1 MKKVIW
7 KIVVLLCLISF
18 SLYGVQWND
27 LKDGESAEK
36 NLDGNGKVTT
46 VNKLKLGKNSHL
58 KVKGKNTKGIVIKGG
73 LSAEVNIG
81 EGATLDV
88 DIENSTKDEAGISLE
103 STFKGFIIQKNGN
116 LKLKKQFNGTINS
129 GDIFKQFLDR
139 KGEGT
144 LLRGISVI
152 KTFSTEGST
161 RIESAGTG
169 IGFDRKTPQGKG
181 FIEFK
186 KGSKTFVKAG
196 FAGVFARYNSVTFE
210 EGSDTTLIGGAYGIM
225 VNKGTIKKGAK
236 VTLMG
241 NYGTGKFEVKEHD
254 FLKFES
260 GSELNILA
268 NDSALY
274 GIRLKGKTK
283 LIAKGYNVL
292 RQIDTYADGEHS
304 LDTVTFERGSILDG
318 NIDRSWNSQILLEE
332 GTKLFVPNK
341 IQANLEIKGDLYV
354 GPRSAYEGKQLTYK
368 EAVED
373 ADTVAGA
380 TAIFMGK
387 QAQRARKGE
396 FSYRGLYNEF
406 SPDEY
411 YTLEYNR
418 DNHYNYISTLNLNN
432 GKIHLRLGNK
442 DKFGRINDK
451 IIFSKNTII
460 NGKGELV
467 FHKRNSSQVTKNTV
481 FNILEEEGPK
491 DINGIQGYYLEKL
504 PLKIPDVSFGKLV
517 FTTKVQKLNGKYVV
531 SLVFKGIE
539 AENFLLAKGKT
550 KTLNKKEESS
560 LEDAILSA
568 KEVTLEENSTLN
580 IKGDT
585 NGLFAKNKVTIEEEA
600 NLNIETKKDNKIG
613 LKLGENLETFGNIN
627 IKNTGTGI
635 LADNATSILQF
646 ENGSK
651 TIVNA
656 KDVAVNA
663 QKGTSEFKGGSNVE
677 LTSNKYALVS
687 KKAVFEKSSTVKLNG
702 EYGIGTLSETDSSDI
717 TFKPQSEVNI
727 NSSNSGI
734 YNVNV
739 GGSGKVSI
747 KAPNILKQVRTV
759 NQSLKFESGSVLEGN
774 IEKSWNAN
782 LILDKGSKMF
792 VNNKIEANMDIKGD
806 LFVGTSKFYEKRD
819 SFDNYNTIYYNK
831 DSNGHETKVNF
842 DNSKIHLR
850 IGGADKTGATNDKIF
865 FSKNT
870 NINGKGELVFHK
882 RNSSQVTKNTIFK
895 ILEEE
900 VKNINGTQGYYLEK
914 FPLSFTNDIAFGQLV
929 FTTKVQKLNGKYIV
943 SLVFKGIEAD
953 NFLLA
958 KGETKTLN
966 KKKEGSLEDAI
977 LSAKEVTIEE
987 KSTLNIKGDT
997 NGLFAKNKVTI
1008 EEEAN
1013 LNIETENKIALKLG
1027 ENLETFGN
1035 INIKNAG
1042 IGILADNTTSVLQF
1056 ENGSKTIVN
1065 AKDVAIN
1072 AQKGTSEFKGGSNV
1086 ELTSNKYALVSKKA
1100 VFEKSSTVKLNGE
1113 YGIGT
1118 LSETDSSDITFKPQS
1133 EVNINSSNSGIYNV
1147 NVGGSGK
1154 VSIKAPNILK
1164 QVRTVNQSLKFESGS
1179 VLEGNIEKSWNANLI
1194 LDKGSK
1200 MFVNNKIEANMDIK
1214 GDLFVGTRNSYE
1226 KEESKNSMQTLS
1238 TMSTFSSSDKYNTV
1252 HYNKDSNGH
1261 KTKVNLD
1268 NANIH
1273 LRINGEQSESNDKIV
1288 FSKDTEITGKGE
1300 ITLHPENVSKVKRNM
1315 TYSLLEEEGKDVG
1328 GNKVYNLEK
1337 TSLTLKTVEF
1347 GPLVYGRKDKK
1358 VNGKYMVTLEDTGEL
1373 SQAAKNS
1380 LTNSRDSYKY
1390 NQEEL
1395 KAISDK
1401 IFENHNL
1408 ELKNNFWLLVS
1419 KENLKNKDSVIKLN
1433 QNTKYAGYDYTFN
1446 TGVSLGFFAGQS
1458 TGRYKNIGQ
1467 GIYLKKD
1474 LKPFYL
1480 GTVYKHTKS
1489 KDKNND
1495 KKLHSNDFSFVVGYN
1510 KDISEKTFLDSNIK
1524 LTRGYISDYKY
1535 TAENDLSTK
1544 NEKTDYWNG
1553 EIDAKLGYKFK
1564 YGNAFLKAGLD
1575 KDLKGNQK
1583 VIWNE
1588 NIDEEIKYDDLSKN
1602 IGIGMEYKI
1611 KQHSFNIELSRKYSK
1626 HYRANTK
1633 ISIGYSY
1640 KF

>member
-7 KIVVLLCLISF
+7 KIVVLLCLTSF

-27 LKDGESAEK
+27 LKDGETAEK
-36 NLDGNGKVTT
+36 ILDENGKETKVDKI
-46 VNKLKLGKNSHL
+46 VLGKNSHL
-58 KVKGKNTKGIVIKGG
+58 KVKGKNTKGIVIKYGIR
-73 LSAEVNIG
+73 SKVDIG

-88 DIENSTKDEAGISLE
+88 DIESSIKEATGIASESYKD
-103 STFKGFIIQKNGN
+103 FIVQKNGN
-116 LKLKKQFNGTINS
+116 LKVKNHFIGTINS
-129 GDIFKQFLDR
+129 GDIFKQFLDN
-139 KGEGT
+139 KKENSV
-144 LLRGISVI
+144 LKGISVL
-152 KTFSTEGST
+152 KRFSTEGNT
-161 RIESAGTG
+161 RIESSGTG
-169 IGFDRKTPQGKG
+169 IGFDKKTSKETGL
-181 FIEFK
+181 IEFK

-225 VNKGTIKKGAK
+225 VNKGTIKKGSK

-304 LDTVTFERGSILDG
+304 LDTVTFEKGSILDG
-318 NIDRSWNSQILLEE
+318 NIDRSWNSQFLLEE

-354 GPRSAYEGKQLTYK
+354 GPRAAYEGKQLTYK

-380 TAIFMGK
+380 TALFMGK

-396 FSYRGLYNEF
+396 FTYRGLYSDF
-406 SPDEY
+406 AADEY
-411 YTLEYNR
+411 YTLDYNKHNYS
-418 DNHYNYISTLNLNN
+418 DNNHNSTLNLNN
-432 GKIHLRLGNK
+432 GKIHLRLGTP
-442 DKFGRINDK
+442 DRLGRINDK
-451 IIFSKNTII
+451 IIFSKNTVI

-481 FNILEEEGPK
+481 FKILEEEGLK
-491 DINGIQGYYLEKL
+491 NINGTQGYYLEKL
-504 PLKIPDVSFGKLV
+504 PLKIPDVSFGQLV
-517 FTTKVQKLNGKYVV
+517 FTTKVQKLNGRYVV

-539 AENFLLAKGKT
+539 ADNFLLAKGET
-550 KTLNKKEESS
+550 KTLNKKKEGS

-568 KEVTLEENSTLN
+568 KEVTIEEKSTLN

-585 NGLFAKNKVTIEEEA
+585 NGLFAKNKVTVEEKA
-600 NLNIETKKDNKIG
+600 NLNIETENKIA

-627 IKNTGTGI
+627 IKNAGTGI
-635 LADNATSILQF
+635 LADNTASVLQF

-656 KDVAVNA
+656 KDVAINA

-687 KKAVFEKSSTVKLNG
+687 KKAVFEKGSTVKLNA

-792 VNNKIEANMDIKGD
+792 VNNKIEANI
-806 LFVGTSKFYEKRD
+806 
-819 SFDNYNTIYYNK
+819 
-831 DSNGHETKVNF
+831 
-842 DNSKIHLR
+842 
-850 IGGADKTGATNDKIF
+850 
-865 FSKNT
+865 
-870 NINGKGELVFHK
+870 
-882 RNSSQVTKNTIFK
+882 
-895 ILEEE
+895 
-900 VKNINGTQGYYLEK
+900 
-914 FPLSFTNDIAFGQLV
+914 
-929 FTTKVQKLNGKYIV
+929 
-943 SLVFKGIEAD
+943 
-953 NFLLA
+953 
-958 KGETKTLN
+958 
-966 KKKEGSLEDAI
+966 
-977 LSAKEVTIEE
+977 
-987 KSTLNIKGDT
+987 
-997 NGLFAKNKVTI
+997 
-1008 EEEAN
+1008 
-1013 LNIETENKIALKLG
+1013 
-1027 ENLETFGN
+1027 
-1035 INIKNAG
+1035 
-1042 IGILADNTTSVLQF
+1042 
-1056 ENGSKTIVN
+1056 
-1065 AKDVAIN
+1065 
-1072 AQKGTSEFKGGSNV
+1072 
-1086 ELTSNKYALVSKKA
+1086 
-1100 VFEKSSTVKLNGE
+1100 
-1113 YGIGT
+1113 
-1118 LSETDSSDITFKPQS
+1118 
-1133 EVNINSSNSGIYNV
+1133 
-1147 NVGGSGK
+1147 
-1154 VSIKAPNILK
+1154 
-1164 QVRTVNQSLKFESGS
+1164 
-1179 VLEGNIEKSWNANLI
+1179 
-1194 LDKGSK
+1194 
-1200 MFVNNKIEANMDIK
+1200 DIK

-1238 TMSTFSSSDKYNTV
+1238 TMSTFSSSDKYYTV

-1358 VNGKYMVTLEDTGEL
+1358 VNGKYIVTLEDTGEL
-1373 SQAAKNS
+1373 SQAAKNT
-1380 LTNSRDSYKY
+1380 LANSRDSYKY

-1535 TAENDLSTK
+1535 TAENDLNTR
-1544 NEKTDYWNG
+1544 NEKTNYWNG
-1553 EIDAKLGYKFK
+1553 EINAKLGYKFK
-1564 YGNAFLKAGLD
+1564 YGDAFLKAGLD

-1602 IGIGMEYKI
+1602 IGIGIEYKM

-1633 ISIGYSY
+1633 ISFGYSY

>member
-1 MKKVIW
+1 MKKIFW
-7 KIVVLLCLISF
+7 KFFVLLCLTSF

-36 NLDGNGKVTT
+36 TLDGNGKVTT
-46 VNKLKLGKNSHL
+46 VNKLRLGKNSHL

-103 STFKGFIIQKNGN
+103 STFKGFTIQKNGN

-144 LLRGISVI
+144 LLRGVSVI

-181 FIEFK
+181 LIEFK

-341 IQANLEIKGDLYV
+341 IQANLEIKGDLFV
-354 GPRSAYEGKQLTYK
+354 GPRSAYEGKQKTYK

-373 ADTVAGA
+373 VDTVAGA

-387 QAQRARKGE
+387 QAQKARKGE

-418 DNHYNYISTLNLNN
+418 DNHYNYKSTLNLNN
-432 GKIHLRLGNK
+432 GKINLRLGDK
-442 DKFGRINDK
+442 DRFGRINDK

-460 NGKGELV
+460 KGKGELV

-491 DINGIQGYYLEKL
+491 DINGTQGYYLEKL

-517 FTTKVQKLNGKYVV
+517 FTTKVKKLNGKYVV

-539 AENFLLAKGKT
+539 ADNFLLAKGET
-550 KTLNKKEESS
+550 KTLDKKKEDS

-568 KEVTLEENSTLN
+568 KEVTVEEKSTLN

-585 NGLFAKNKVTIEEEA
+585 NGLFAKNKVTVEEEA

-627 IKNTGTGI
+627 IKNAGTGI
-635 LADNATSILQF
+635 LADNTSSVLQF

-677 LTSNKYALVS
+677 LTSNKYALVA
-687 KKAVFEKSSTVKLNG
+687 KKAVFEKGSTVKLNG

-717 TFKPQSEVNI
+717 TFKSQSEVNI

-739 GGSGKVSI
+739 GGSGKISI
-747 KAPNILKQVRTV
+747 KAPNV
-759 NQSLKFESGSVLEGN
+759 
-774 IEKSWNAN
+774 
-782 LILDKGSKMF
+782 
-792 VNNKIEANMDIKGD
+792 
-806 LFVGTSKFYEKRD
+806 
-819 SFDNYNTIYYNK
+819 
-831 DSNGHETKVNF
+831 
-842 DNSKIHLR
+842 
-850 IGGADKTGATNDKIF
+850 
-865 FSKNT
+865 
-870 NINGKGELVFHK
+870 
-882 RNSSQVTKNTIFK
+882 
-895 ILEEE
+895 
-900 VKNINGTQGYYLEK
+900 
-914 FPLSFTNDIAFGQLV
+914 
-929 FTTKVQKLNGKYIV
+929 
-943 SLVFKGIEAD
+943 
-953 NFLLA
+953 
-958 KGETKTLN
+958 
-966 KKKEGSLEDAI
+966 
-977 LSAKEVTIEE
+977 
-987 KSTLNIKGDT
+987 
-997 NGLFAKNKVTI
+997 
-1008 EEEAN
+1008 
-1013 LNIETENKIALKLG
+1013 
-1027 ENLETFGN
+1027 
-1035 INIKNAG
+1035 
-1042 IGILADNTTSVLQF
+1042 
-1056 ENGSKTIVN
+1056 
-1065 AKDVAIN
+1065 
-1072 AQKGTSEFKGGSNV
+1072 
-1086 ELTSNKYALVSKKA
+1086 
-1100 VFEKSSTVKLNGE
+1100 
-1113 YGIGT
+1113 
-1118 LSETDSSDITFKPQS
+1118 
-1133 EVNINSSNSGIYNV
+1133 
-1147 NVGGSGK
+1147 
-1154 VSIKAPNILK
+1154 LK

-1226 KEESKNSMQTLS
+1226 KEEGKRTIQTLS
-1238 TMSTFSSSDKYNTV
+1238 AISASSPSDKYYTV
-1252 HYNKDSNGH
+1252 HYNKDSNGN

-1273 LRINGEQSESNDKIV
+1273 LRINGAQSENNDKMV
-1288 FSKDTEITGKGE
+1288 FSKDTEIRGKGE
-1300 ITLHPENVSKVKRNM
+1300 ITLHPQNVSKVKRNM
-1315 TYSLLEEEGKDVG
+1315 SFTLLEEEGKDVG
-1328 GNKVYNLEK
+1328 GNKVYDLEK
-1337 TSLTLKTVEF
+1337 LPLTLKKVEI
-1347 GPLVYGRKDKK
+1347 GALVFGRKDKK
-1358 VNGKYMVTLEDTGEL
+1358 LNGRYIVTLADTGEL
-1373 SQAAKNS
+1373 SQAAKNT
-1380 LTNSRDSYKY
+1380 LADSRDSYKY

-1395 KAISDK
+1395 KAVSDK

-1419 KENLKNKDSVIKLN
+1419 KENLKNKDSVTKLN

-1446 TGVSLGFFAGQS
+1446 TGVSLGFFVGES
-1458 TGRYKNIGQ
+1458 TGKHKNIAQ

-1480 GTVYKHTKS
+1480 GAIYKHTNS
-1489 KDKNND
+1489 KDKKND
-1495 KKLHSNDFSFVVGYN
+1495 KKFYSNDFSFIAGYN
-1510 KDISEKTFLDSNIK
+1510 KELGEKVFVDSNVK
-1524 LTRGYISDYKY
+1524 LTRGYTSSYDYI
-1535 TAENDLSTK
+1535 AENNLNTK
-1544 NEKTDYWNG
+1544 NEKANYLNG
-1553 EIDAKLGYKFK
+1553 EVNTKLGYKFK
-1564 YGNAFLKAGLD
+1564 HGNAFLKAGLD

-1583 VIWNE
+1583 VVWNE
-1588 NIDEEIKYDDLSKN
+1588 NIDEKIKYDDFSKN
-1602 IGIGMEYKI
+1602 IGLGMEYKLGN
-1611 KQHSFNIELSRKYSK
+1611 HSFNLELSKKYSK
-1626 HYRANTK
+1626 HYRKNTK
-1633 ISIGYSY
+1633 ITFGYSY

>member
-27 LKDGESAEK
+27 LKDGENAEK
-36 NLDGNGKVTT
+36 TLDGNGKETKVDKI
-46 VNKLKLGKNSHL
+46 VLGKNSHL
-58 KVKGKNTKGIVIKGG
+58 KVKGKNTKGVVIKYGIH
-73 LSAEVNIG
+73 SKVDIG

-88 DIENSTKDEAGISLE
+88 DIESSIKEATGIASESYKD
-103 STFKGFIIQKNGN
+103 FVVQKNGN
-116 LKLKKQFNGTINS
+116 LKVKNHFIGTINS
-129 GDIFKQFLDR
+129 GDIFKQFLDN
-139 KGEGT
+139 KKENSV
-144 LLRGISVI
+144 LKGISVL
-152 KTFSTEGST
+152 KRFSTEGNT
-161 RIESAGTG
+161 RIESSGTG
-169 IGFDRKTPQGKG
+169 IGFDKKTSKETGL
-181 FIEFK
+181 IEFK

-304 LDTVTFERGSILDG
+304 LDTVTFEKGSILDG
-318 NIDRSWNSQILLEE
+318 NIDRSWNSQFLLEE
-332 GTKLFVPNK
+332 GTKLFVPEK

-380 TAIFMGK
+380 TALFIGK

-396 FSYRGLYNEF
+396 ISYRKLHEDF
-406 SPDEY
+406 SSDEY
-411 YTLEYNR
+411 YTLNYNE
-418 DNHYNYISTLNLNN
+418 NNYNYKSTLNLNN

-467 FHKRNSSQVTKNTV
+467 FHKRNSSQVTKNTI
-481 FNILEEEGPK
+481 FKILEEEIK
-491 DINGIQGYYLEKL
+491 NINGTQGYYLEKL

-539 AENFLLAKGKT
+539 AENFLLAKGET

-585 NGLFAKNKVTIEEEA
+585 NGLFAKNKVTVEEEA
-600 NLNIETKKDNKIG
+600 NLNIETKKDNRIG

-627 IKNTGTGI
+627 IKNAGTGI
-635 LADNATSILQF
+635 LADSTTSVLQF

-677 LTSNKYALVS
+677 LTSNKYALVA
-687 KKAVFEKSSTVKLNG
+687 KKAVFEKGSTVKLNA
-702 EYGIGTLSETDSSDI
+702 EYGIGTLSEIDSSDI

-727 NSSNSGI
+727 NSSNSGL
-734 YNVNV
+734 YDVNV

-747 KAPNILKQVRTV
+747 KAPSVLKQVRTV
-759 NQSLKFESGSVLEGN
+759 NQSLKFENGSILEGN

-782 LILDKGSKMF
+782 LILDKGSRMF

-865 FSKNT
+865 FSRNT
-870 NINGKGELVFHK
+870 TINGKGELVFHK

-900 VKNINGTQGYYLEK
+900 IKNINGTQGYYLEK
-914 FPLSFTNDIAFGQLV
+914 LPLKIPDVSFGKLV
-929 FTTKVQKLNGKYIV
+929 FTTKVQKLNGKYVV
-943 SLVFKGIEAD
+943 SLVFKGIEAE

-987 KSTLNIKGDT
+987 NSTLNIKGDT
-997 NGLFAKNKVTI
+997 NGLFAKNKVTV
-1008 EEEAN
+1008 EEKAN

-1042 IGILADNTTSVLQF
+1042 TGILADNTTSVLQF

-1072 AQKGTSEFKGGSNV
+1072 TQKGTSEFKGGSNV
-1086 ELTSNKYALVSKKA
+1086 ELTSNKYALVAKKA
-1100 VFEKSSTVKLNGE
+1100 VFEKGSIVKLNGE

-1118 LSETDSSDITFKPQS
+1118 LSETDNSDVTFNSQS

-1154 VSIKAPNILK
+1154 VSIKAPNVLK
-1164 QVRTVNQSLKFESGS
+1164 QVRTVNQSLKFENGS

-1194 LDKGSK
+1194 LDKGSR

-1238 TMSTFSSSDKYNTV
+1238 TMSTFSSSDKYYTV

-1268 NANIH
+1268 NTNIH

-1315 TYSLLEEEGKDVG
+1315 TYSLLEEEGKNVG

-1358 VNGKYMVTLEDTGEL
+1358 VNGKYIVTLEDTGEL

-1401 IFENHNL
+1401 IFENHNS

-1419 KENLKNKDSVIKLN
+1419 KENLKNKDSVTKLN
-1433 QNTKYAGYDYTFN
+1433 QNTRYAGYDHTFN
-1446 TGVSLGFFAGQS
+1446 TGISLGFFAGQS

-1510 KDISEKTFLDSNIK
+1510 QDISEKTFLDSNIK

-1553 EIDAKLGYKFK
+1553 EINAKLGYKFK
-1564 YGNAFLKAGLD
+1564 YGNAFLKVGLD

>member
-7 KIVVLLCLISF
+7 KIVLLLCLTSF

-27 LKDGESAEK
+27 LKDGETAEK
-36 NLDGNGKVTT
+36 ILDENRKETKITKIV
-46 VNKLKLGKNSHL
+46 LGKNSHL
-58 KVKGKNTKGIVIKGG
+58 KVKGKNTKGVLVKG
-73 LSAEVNIG
+73 SYFQSKVNIG
-81 EGATLDV
+81 EGATLDI
-88 DIENSTKDEAGISLE
+88 DIESSDKDSSGISFAE
-103 STFKGFIIQKNGN
+103 KRDFIIEKNGKLNVKN
-116 LKLKKQFNGTINS
+116 LFNGTINS
-129 GDIFKQFLDR
+129 GDILRQFHSSKEG
-139 KGEGT
+139 KGI
-144 LLRGISVI
+144 LVRGVTVA
-152 KTFSTEGST
+152 KKFTTEGNT
-161 RIESAGTG
+161 RIESSGAG
-169 IGFDRKTPQGKG
+169 IGFDKTTSNGQGE
-181 FIEFK
+181 IEFK
-186 KGSKTFVKAG
+186 KGSKTFVKG
-196 FAGVFARYNSVTFE
+196 GIAGVFARYNNVTFE
-210 EGSDTTLIGGAYGIM
+210 EGSDTTLIGGAYGLM
-225 VNKGTIKKGAK
+225 ANKGTIKKGAK

-254 FLKFES
+254 RLTFES

-268 NDSALY
+268 NNSALY
-274 GIRLKGKTK
+274 GIRLVGKTK

-304 LDTVTFERGSILDG
+304 LNTVTFEKGSILDG
-318 NIDRSWNSQILLEE
+318 NIDRSWNSQFLLEE
-332 GTKLFVPNK
+332 GTKLFVPEK

-354 GPRSAYEGKQLTYK
+354 GPRSAYEGKQKTYK
-368 EAVED
+368 ETVEKSSD
-373 ADTVAGA
+373 IDTVVGA

-396 FSYRGLYNEF
+396 IRYGKTYDDFSAN
-406 SPDEY
+406 EY
-411 YTLEYNR
+411 YTLKYNE
-418 DNHYNYISTLNLNN
+418 NSYNYKSTLNLNN
-432 GKIHLRLGNK
+432 GKIHLRLGTP
-442 DKFGRINDK
+442 DRLGRINDK
-451 IIFSKNTII
+451 IIFSKNTVI

-481 FNILEEEGPK
+481 FKILEEEGLK
-491 DINGIQGYYLEKL
+491 NINGTQGYYLEKL
-504 PLKIPDVSFGKLV
+504 PLKIPDVSFGQLV
-517 FTTKVQKLNGKYVV
+517 FTTKVQKLNGRYVV

-539 AENFLLAKGKT
+539 ADNFLLAKGET
-550 KTLNKKEESS
+550 KTLNKKKEGS

-568 KEVTLEENSTLN
+568 KEVTIEEKSTLN

-585 NGLFAKNKVTIEEEA
+585 NGLFAKNKVTVEEKA
-600 NLNIETKKDNKIG
+600 NLNIETENKIA

-627 IKNTGTGI
+627 IKNAGTGI
-635 LADNATSILQF
+635 LADNTTSVLQF

-656 KDVAVNA
+656 KDVAINA

-677 LTSNKYALVS
+677 LTSNKYALVA
-687 KKAVFEKSSTVKLNG
+687 KKAVFEKGSTVKLNA
-702 EYGIGTLSETDSSDI
+702 EYGIGTLAETDSSDV
-717 TFKPQSEVNI
+717 TFNSQSEVNI

-782 LILDKGSKMF
+782 LILDK
-792 VNNKIEANMDIKGD
+792 D
-806 LFVGTSKFYEKRD
+806 
-819 SFDNYNTIYYNK
+819 
-831 DSNGHETKVNF
+831 
-842 DNSKIHLR
+842 
-850 IGGADKTGATNDKIF
+850 
-865 FSKNT
+865 
-870 NINGKGELVFHK
+870 
-882 RNSSQVTKNTIFK
+882 
-895 ILEEE
+895 
-900 VKNINGTQGYYLEK
+900 
-914 FPLSFTNDIAFGQLV
+914 
-929 FTTKVQKLNGKYIV
+929 
-943 SLVFKGIEAD
+943 
-953 NFLLA
+953 
-958 KGETKTLN
+958 
-966 KKKEGSLEDAI
+966 
-977 LSAKEVTIEE
+977 
-987 KSTLNIKGDT
+987 
-997 NGLFAKNKVTI
+997 
-1008 EEEAN
+1008 
-1013 LNIETENKIALKLG
+1013 
-1027 ENLETFGN
+1027 
-1035 INIKNAG
+1035 
-1042 IGILADNTTSVLQF
+1042 
-1056 ENGSKTIVN
+1056 
-1065 AKDVAIN
+1065 
-1072 AQKGTSEFKGGSNV
+1072 
-1086 ELTSNKYALVSKKA
+1086 
-1100 VFEKSSTVKLNGE
+1100 
-1113 YGIGT
+1113 
-1118 LSETDSSDITFKPQS
+1118 
-1133 EVNINSSNSGIYNV
+1133 
-1147 NVGGSGK
+1147 
-1154 VSIKAPNILK
+1154 
-1164 QVRTVNQSLKFESGS
+1164 
-1179 VLEGNIEKSWNANLI
+1179 
-1194 LDKGSK
+1194 SK

-1238 TMSTFSSSDKYNTV
+1238 TMSTFSSSNKYNTV

-1300 ITLHPENVSKVKRNM
+1300 ITLHPENVSKVRRNM
-1315 TYSLLEEEGKDVG
+1315 TYSLLEEEGKNVG

-1358 VNGKYMVTLEDTGEL
+1358 VNGKYIVTLEDTGEL
-1373 SQAAKNS
+1373 SQAAKNT

-1446 TGVSLGFFAGQS
+1446 TGISLGFFAGQS

>member
-7 KIVVLLCLISF
+7 KIVLLLCLTSF

-27 LKDGESAEK
+27 LKDGETAEK
-36 NLDGNGKVTT
+36 ILDENRKETKITKIV
-46 VNKLKLGKNSHL
+46 LGKNSHL
-58 KVKGKNTKGIVIKGG
+58 KVKGKNTKGVLVKG
-73 LSAEVNIG
+73 SYFQSKVNIG
-81 EGATLDV
+81 EGATLDI
-88 DIENSTKDEAGISLE
+88 DIESSDKDSSGISFAE
-103 STFKGFIIQKNGN
+103 KRDFIIEKNGKLNVKN
-116 LKLKKQFNGTINS
+116 LFNGTINS
-129 GDIFKQFLDR
+129 GDILRQFHSSKEG
-139 KGEGT
+139 KGI
-144 LLRGISVI
+144 LVRGVTVA
-152 KTFSTEGST
+152 KKFTTEGNT
-161 RIESAGTG
+161 RIESSGAG
-169 IGFDRKTPQGKG
+169 IGFDKTTSNGQGE
-181 FIEFK
+181 IEFK
-186 KGSKTFVKAG
+186 KGSKTFVKG
-196 FAGVFARYNSVTFE
+196 GIAGVFARYNNVTFE
-210 EGSDTTLIGGAYGIM
+210 EGSDTTLIGGAYGLM
-225 VNKGTIKKGAK
+225 ANKGTIKKGAK

-254 FLKFES
+254 RLTFES

-268 NDSALY
+268 NNSALY
-274 GIRLKGKTK
+274 GIRLVGKTK

-304 LDTVTFERGSILDG
+304 LNTVTFEKGSILDG
-318 NIDRSWNSQILLEE
+318 NIDRSWNSQFLLEE
-332 GTKLFVPNK
+332 GTKLFVPEK
-341 IQANLEIKGDLYV
+341 IQANLEIKGNLYV
-354 GPRSAYEGKQLTYK
+354 GPRSAYEGKQKTYK
-368 EAVED
+368 EAVEKSSD
-373 ADTVAGA
+373 VDTVVGA

-396 FSYRGLYNEF
+396 IRYGETHNDF

-411 YTLEYNR
+411 YTLKYNE
-418 DNHYNYISTLNLNN
+418 NSYNYKSTLNLNN
-432 GKIHLRLGNK
+432 GKINLRLGNP
-442 DKFGRINDK
+442 DRLGRINDK

-460 NGKGELV
+460 KGKGELV
-467 FHKRNSSQVTKNTV
+467 FHKRNSSQVTKETV
-481 FNILEEEGPK
+481 FDILTEEIK
-491 DINGIQGYYLEKL
+491 NINGTQGYYLEKL
-504 PLKIPDVSFGKLV
+504 PLKIPDVSFGRLV
-517 FTTKVQKLNGKYVV
+517 FTTKVKKLNGRYVV

-539 AENFLLAKGKT
+539 ADNFLLAKGET
-550 KTLNKKEESS
+550 KTLDKKKEGS

-568 KEVTLEENSTLN
+568 KEVTVEEKSTLN

-585 NGLFAKNKVTIEEEA
+585 NGLFAKNKVTVEEKA
-600 NLNIETKKDNKIG
+600 NLNIETENKIA

-627 IKNTGTGI
+627 IKNAGTGI
-635 LADNATSILQF
+635 LADNTTSVLQF

-677 LTSNKYALVS
+677 LTSNKYALVA
-687 KKAVFEKSSTVKLNG
+687 KKAVFEKGSTVKLNG

-717 TFKPQSEVNI
+717 TFKSQSEVNI

-739 GGSGKVSI
+739 GGSGKISI
-747 KAPNILKQVRTV
+747 KSPNVLKQVRTV
-759 NQSLKFESGSVLEGN
+759 NQSLKFE
-774 IEKSWNAN
+774 
-782 LILDKGSKMF
+782 
-792 VNNKIEANMDIKGD
+792 
-806 LFVGTSKFYEKRD
+806 
-819 SFDNYNTIYYNK
+819 
-831 DSNGHETKVNF
+831 
-842 DNSKIHLR
+842 
-850 IGGADKTGATNDKIF
+850 
-865 FSKNT
+865 
-870 NINGKGELVFHK
+870 
-882 RNSSQVTKNTIFK
+882 
-895 ILEEE
+895 
-900 VKNINGTQGYYLEK
+900 
-914 FPLSFTNDIAFGQLV
+914 
-929 FTTKVQKLNGKYIV
+929 
-943 SLVFKGIEAD
+943 
-953 NFLLA
+953 
-958 KGETKTLN
+958 
-966 KKKEGSLEDAI
+966 
-977 LSAKEVTIEE
+977 
-987 KSTLNIKGDT
+987 
-997 NGLFAKNKVTI
+997 
-1008 EEEAN
+1008 
-1013 LNIETENKIALKLG
+1013 
-1027 ENLETFGN
+1027 
-1035 INIKNAG
+1035 
-1042 IGILADNTTSVLQF
+1042 
-1056 ENGSKTIVN
+1056 NGSI
-1065 AKDVAIN
+1065 
-1072 AQKGTSEFKGGSNV
+1072 
-1086 ELTSNKYALVSKKA
+1086 
-1100 VFEKSSTVKLNGE
+1100 
-1113 YGIGT
+1113 
-1118 LSETDSSDITFKPQS
+1118 
-1133 EVNINSSNSGIYNV
+1133 
-1147 NVGGSGK
+1147 
-1154 VSIKAPNILK
+1154 
-1164 QVRTVNQSLKFESGS
+1164 
-1179 VLEGNIEKSWNANLI
+1179 LEGNIEKSWNANLI

-1238 TMSTFSSSDKYNTV
+1238 TMSTFSSSNKYNTV

-1300 ITLHPENVSKVKRNM
+1300 ITLHPENVSKVRRNM

-1358 VNGKYMVTLEDTGEL
+1358 VNGKYIVTLEDTGEL
-1373 SQAAKNS
+1373 SQAAKNT

-1446 TGVSLGFFAGQS
+1446 TGISLGFFAGQS

>member
-1 MKKVIW
+1 MKKIIW
-7 KIVVLLCLISF
+7 KIVVLLCLTSF

-27 LKDGESAEK
+27 LKDGETAEK
-36 NLDGNGKVTT
+36 ILNENRKETKITKIV
-46 VNKLKLGKNSHL
+46 LGKNSHL
-58 KVKGKNTKGIVIKGG
+58 KVKGKNTKGVLVKG
-73 LSAEVNIG
+73 SYFQSKVNIG
-81 EGATLDV
+81 EGATLDI
-88 DIENSTKDEAGISLE
+88 DIESSDKDSSGISFAE
-103 STFKGFIIQKNGN
+103 KRDFIIEKNGKLNVKN
-116 LKLKKQFNGTINS
+116 LFNGTINS
-129 GDIFKQFLDR
+129 GDILRQFHSSKEG
-139 KGEGT
+139 KGI
-144 LLRGISVI
+144 LVRGVTVA
-152 KTFSTEGST
+152 KKFTTEGNT
-161 RIESAGTG
+161 RIESSGAG
-169 IGFDRKTPQGKG
+169 IGFDKTTSNGQGE
-181 FIEFK
+181 IEFK
-186 KGSKTFVKAG
+186 KGSKTFVKG
-196 FAGVFARYNSVTFE
+196 GIAGVFARYNNVTFE
-210 EGSDTTLIGGAYGIM
+210 EGSDTTLIGGAYGLM
-225 VNKGTIKKGAK
+225 ANKGTIKKGAK

-254 FLKFES
+254 RLTFES

-268 NDSALY
+268 NNSALY
-274 GIRLKGKTK
+274 GIRLVGKTK

-304 LDTVTFERGSILDG
+304 LNTVTFEKGSILDG
-318 NIDRSWNSQILLEE
+318 NIDRSWNSQFLLEE
-332 GTKLFVPNK
+332 GTKLFVPEK

-354 GPRSAYEGKQLTYK
+354 GPRSAYEGKQKTYK
-368 EAVED
+368 ETVEKSSD
-373 ADTVAGA
+373 IDTVVGA

-396 FSYRGLYNEF
+396 IRYGKTYDDFSAN
-406 SPDEY
+406 EY
-411 YTLEYNR
+411 YTLKYNE
-418 DNHYNYISTLNLNN
+418 NSYNYKSTLNLNN
-432 GKIHLRLGNK
+432 GKIHLRLGTP
-442 DKFGRINDK
+442 DRLGRINDK
-451 IIFSKNTII
+451 IIFSKNTVI

-481 FNILEEEGPK
+481 FKILEEEGLK
-491 DINGIQGYYLEKL
+491 NINGTQGYYLEKL
-504 PLKIPDVSFGKLV
+504 PLKIPDVSFG
-517 FTTKVQKLNGKYVV
+517 
-531 SLVFKGIE
+531 
-539 AENFLLAKGKT
+539 
-550 KTLNKKEESS
+550 
-560 LEDAILSA
+560 
-568 KEVTLEENSTLN
+568 
-580 IKGDT
+580 
-585 NGLFAKNKVTIEEEA
+585 
-600 NLNIETKKDNKIG
+600 
-613 LKLGENLETFGNIN
+613 
-627 IKNTGTGI
+627 
-635 LADNATSILQF
+635 
-646 ENGSK
+646 
-651 TIVNA
+651 
-656 KDVAVNA
+656 
-663 QKGTSEFKGGSNVE
+663 
-677 LTSNKYALVS
+677 
-687 KKAVFEKSSTVKLNG
+687 
-702 EYGIGTLSETDSSDI
+702 
-717 TFKPQSEVNI
+717 
-727 NSSNSGI
+727 
-734 YNVNV
+734 
-739 GGSGKVSI
+739 
-747 KAPNILKQVRTV
+747 
-759 NQSLKFESGSVLEGN
+759 
-774 IEKSWNAN
+774 
-782 LILDKGSKMF
+782 
-792 VNNKIEANMDIKGD
+792 
-806 LFVGTSKFYEKRD
+806 
-819 SFDNYNTIYYNK
+819 
-831 DSNGHETKVNF
+831 
-842 DNSKIHLR
+842 
-850 IGGADKTGATNDKIF
+850 
-865 FSKNT
+865 
-870 NINGKGELVFHK
+870 
-882 RNSSQVTKNTIFK
+882 
-895 ILEEE
+895 
-900 VKNINGTQGYYLEK
+900 
-914 FPLSFTNDIAFGQLV
+914 QLV
-929 FTTKVQKLNGKYIV
+929 FTTKVQKLNGRYVV

-997 NGLFAKNKVTI
+997 NGLFAKNKVTV
-1008 EEEAN
+1008 EEKAN

-1042 IGILADNTTSVLQF
+1042 TGILADNTASVLQF

-1065 AKDVAIN
+1065 AKDVAVN

-1086 ELTSNKYALVSKKA
+1086 ELTSNKYALVAKKA
-1100 VFEKSSTVKLNGE
+1100 VFEKGSTVKLNAE

-1118 LSETDSSDITFKPQS
+1118 LSETDSSDVTFNSQS
-1133 EVNINSSNSGIYNV
+1133 EVSINSSNSGIYNV

-1194 LDKGSK
+1194 LDKDSK

-1238 TMSTFSSSDKYNTV
+1238 TMSTFSSSNKYNTV

-1300 ITLHPENVSKVKRNM
+1300 ITLHPENVSKVRRNM

-1358 VNGKYMVTLEDTGEL
+1358 VNGKYIVTLEDTGEL
-1373 SQAAKNS
+1373 SQAAKNT

-1446 TGVSLGFFAGQS
+1446 TGISLGFFAGQS

>member
-1 MKKVIW
+1 MRKIFWKVTLLSCFISAFAYGAWNELGEGATAEKTLEGNKKETKIS
-7 KIVVLLCLISF
+7 KIV
-18 SLYGVQWND
+18 
-27 LKDGESAEK
+27 
-36 NLDGNGKVTT
+36 
-46 VNKLKLGKNSHL
+46 LGKNSNL
-58 KVKGKNTKGIVIKGG
+58 KVKGKNTKGVLVKG
-73 LSAEVNIG
+73 SYFQSKVNIG
-81 EGATLDV
+81 EGATLDI
-88 DIENSTKDEAGISLE
+88 DIEGSDKDSSGISFAE
-103 STFKGFIIQKNGN
+103 KRDFIIEKNGKLNVKN
-116 LKLKKQFNGTINS
+116 LFNGTINS
-129 GDIFKQFLDR
+129 GDILRQFHSSKEG
-139 KGEGT
+139 KGI
-144 LLRGISVI
+144 LVRGVTVA
-152 KTFSTEGST
+152 KKFTTEGNT
-161 RIESAGTG
+161 RIESSGAG
-169 IGFDRKTPQGKG
+169 IGFDKTTSNGQGE
-181 FIEFK
+181 IEFK
-186 KGSKTFVKAG
+186 KGSKTFVKG
-196 FAGVFARYNSVTFE
+196 GIAGVFARYNNVTFE
-210 EGSDTTLIGGAYGIM
+210 EGSDTTLIGGAYGLM
-225 VNKGTIKKGAK
+225 ANKGTIKKGAK

-254 FLKFES
+254 RLTFES

-268 NDSALY
+268 NNSALY
-274 GIRLKGKTK
+274 GIRLVGKTK

-304 LDTVTFERGSILDG
+304 LNTVTFEKGSILDG
-318 NIDRSWNSQILLEE
+318 NIDRSWNSQFLLEE
-332 GTKLFVPNK
+332 GTKLFVPEK

-354 GPRSAYEGKQLTYK
+354 GPRSAYEGKQKTYK
-368 EAVED
+368 ETVEKSSD
-373 ADTVAGA
+373 IDTVVGA

-396 FSYRGLYNEF
+396 IRYGKTYDDFSAN
-406 SPDEY
+406 EY
-411 YTLEYNR
+411 YTLKYNE
-418 DNHYNYISTLNLNN
+418 NSYNYKSTLNLNN
-432 GKIHLRLGNK
+432 GKIHLRLGTP
-442 DKFGRINDK
+442 DRLGRINDK
-451 IIFSKNTII
+451 IIFSKNTVI

-481 FNILEEEGPK
+481 FKILEEEGLK
-491 DINGIQGYYLEKL
+491 NINGTQGYYLEKL
-504 PLKIPDVSFGKLV
+504 PLKIPDVSFG
-517 FTTKVQKLNGKYVV
+517 
-531 SLVFKGIE
+531 
-539 AENFLLAKGKT
+539 
-550 KTLNKKEESS
+550 
-560 LEDAILSA
+560 
-568 KEVTLEENSTLN
+568 
-580 IKGDT
+580 
-585 NGLFAKNKVTIEEEA
+585 
-600 NLNIETKKDNKIG
+600 
-613 LKLGENLETFGNIN
+613 
-627 IKNTGTGI
+627 
-635 LADNATSILQF
+635 
-646 ENGSK
+646 
-651 TIVNA
+651 
-656 KDVAVNA
+656 
-663 QKGTSEFKGGSNVE
+663 
-677 LTSNKYALVS
+677 
-687 KKAVFEKSSTVKLNG
+687 
-702 EYGIGTLSETDSSDI
+702 
-717 TFKPQSEVNI
+717 
-727 NSSNSGI
+727 
-734 YNVNV
+734 
-739 GGSGKVSI
+739 
-747 KAPNILKQVRTV
+747 
-759 NQSLKFESGSVLEGN
+759 
-774 IEKSWNAN
+774 
-782 LILDKGSKMF
+782 
-792 VNNKIEANMDIKGD
+792 
-806 LFVGTSKFYEKRD
+806 
-819 SFDNYNTIYYNK
+819 
-831 DSNGHETKVNF
+831 
-842 DNSKIHLR
+842 
-850 IGGADKTGATNDKIF
+850 
-865 FSKNT
+865 
-870 NINGKGELVFHK
+870 
-882 RNSSQVTKNTIFK
+882 
-895 ILEEE
+895 
-900 VKNINGTQGYYLEK
+900 
-914 FPLSFTNDIAFGQLV
+914 QLV
-929 FTTKVQKLNGKYIV
+929 FTTKVQKLNGRYVV

-958 KGETKTLN
+958 KGETKILN

-997 NGLFAKNKVTI
+997 NGLFAKNKVTV
-1008 EEEAN
+1008 EEKAN

-1042 IGILADNTTSVLQF
+1042 TGILADNTTSVLKF

-1086 ELTSNKYALVSKKA
+1086 ELTSNKYALVAKKA
-1100 VFEKSSTVKLNGE
+1100 VFEKGSTVKLNGE

-1118 LSETDSSDITFKPQS
+1118 LSETDSSDVTFNSQS
-1133 EVNINSSNSGIYNV
+1133 EVNINSSNSGLYNV

-1154 VSIKAPNILK
+1154 LSIKAPNVLK

-1238 TMSTFSSSDKYNTV
+1238 TMSTFSSSNKYNTV

-1358 VNGKYMVTLEDTGEL
+1358 VNGKYIVTLEDTGEL

-1446 TGVSLGFFAGQS
+1446 TGISLGFFAGQS

-1535 TAENDLSTK
+1535 TVENDLNTR
-1544 NEKTDYWNG
+1544 NEKTNYWNG
-1553 EIDAKLGYKFK
+1553 EINTKLGYKFK
-1564 YGNAFLKAGLD
+1564 YGDAFLKAGLD

-1626 HYRANTK
+1626 HYRSNTK
-1633 ISIGYSY
+1633 ISFGYSY

>member
-7 KIVVLLCLISF
+7 KIVVLLCLTSF

-27 LKDGESAEK
+27 LKDGETAEK
-36 NLDGNGKVTT
+36 ILDENRKETKITKIV
-46 VNKLKLGKNSHL
+46 LGKNSNL
-58 KVKGKNTKGIVIKGG
+58 KVKGKNTKGVLVKG
-73 LSAEVNIG
+73 SYFQSKVNIG
-81 EGATLDV
+81 EGATLDI
-88 DIENSTKDEAGISLE
+88 DIESSDKDSSGISFAE
-103 STFKGFIIQKNGN
+103 KRDFIIEKNGKLNVKN
-116 LKLKKQFNGTINS
+116 LFNGTINS
-129 GDIFKQFLDR
+129 GDILRQFHSSKEG
-139 KGEGT
+139 KGI
-144 LLRGISVI
+144 LVRGVTVA
-152 KTFSTEGST
+152 KKFTTEGNT
-161 RIESAGTG
+161 RIESSGAG
-169 IGFDRKTPQGKG
+169 IGFDKTTSNGQGE
-181 FIEFK
+181 IEFK
-186 KGSKTFVKAG
+186 KSSKTFVKG
-196 FAGVFARYNSVTFE
+196 GIAGVFARYNNVTFE
-210 EGSDTTLIGGAYGIM
+210 EGSDTTLIGGAYGLM
-225 VNKGTIKKGAK
+225 ANKGTIKKGAK

-254 FLKFES
+254 RLTFES

-268 NDSALY
+268 NNSALY
-274 GIRLKGKTK
+274 GIRLVGKTK

-304 LDTVTFERGSILDG
+304 LNTVTFEKGSILDG
-318 NIDRSWNSQILLEE
+318 NIDRSWNSQFLLEE
-332 GTKLFVPNK
+332 GTKLFVPEK

-354 GPRSAYEGKQLTYK
+354 GPRSAYEGKQKTYK
-368 EAVED
+368 ETVEKSSD
-373 ADTVAGA
+373 IDTVVGA

-396 FSYRGLYNEF
+396 IRYGKTYDDFSAN
-406 SPDEY
+406 EY
-411 YTLEYNR
+411 YTLKYNE
-418 DNHYNYISTLNLNN
+418 NSYNYKSTLNLNN
-432 GKIHLRLGNK
+432 GKIHLRLGTP
-442 DKFGRINDK
+442 DRLGRINDK
-451 IIFSKNTII
+451 IIFSKNTVI

-481 FNILEEEGPK
+481 FKILEEEGLK
-491 DINGIQGYYLEKL
+491 NINGTQGYYLEKL
-504 PLKIPDVSFGKLV
+504 PLKIPDVSFG
-517 FTTKVQKLNGKYVV
+517 
-531 SLVFKGIE
+531 
-539 AENFLLAKGKT
+539 
-550 KTLNKKEESS
+550 
-560 LEDAILSA
+560 
-568 KEVTLEENSTLN
+568 
-580 IKGDT
+580 
-585 NGLFAKNKVTIEEEA
+585 
-600 NLNIETKKDNKIG
+600 
-613 LKLGENLETFGNIN
+613 
-627 IKNTGTGI
+627 
-635 LADNATSILQF
+635 
-646 ENGSK
+646 
-651 TIVNA
+651 
-656 KDVAVNA
+656 
-663 QKGTSEFKGGSNVE
+663 
-677 LTSNKYALVS
+677 
-687 KKAVFEKSSTVKLNG
+687 
-702 EYGIGTLSETDSSDI
+702 
-717 TFKPQSEVNI
+717 
-727 NSSNSGI
+727 
-734 YNVNV
+734 
-739 GGSGKVSI
+739 
-747 KAPNILKQVRTV
+747 
-759 NQSLKFESGSVLEGN
+759 
-774 IEKSWNAN
+774 
-782 LILDKGSKMF
+782 
-792 VNNKIEANMDIKGD
+792 
-806 LFVGTSKFYEKRD
+806 
-819 SFDNYNTIYYNK
+819 
-831 DSNGHETKVNF
+831 
-842 DNSKIHLR
+842 
-850 IGGADKTGATNDKIF
+850 
-865 FSKNT
+865 
-870 NINGKGELVFHK
+870 
-882 RNSSQVTKNTIFK
+882 
-895 ILEEE
+895 
-900 VKNINGTQGYYLEK
+900 
-914 FPLSFTNDIAFGQLV
+914 QLV
-929 FTTKVQKLNGKYIV
+929 FTTKVQKLNGRYVV

-997 NGLFAKNKVTI
+997 NGLFAKNKVTV
-1008 EEEAN
+1008 EEKAN

-1042 IGILADNTTSVLQF
+1042 TGILADNTASVLKF

-1065 AKDVAIN
+1065 AKDVAVN

-1086 ELTSNKYALVSKKA
+1086 ELTSNKYALVAKKA
-1100 VFEKSSTVKLNGE
+1100 VFEKGSTVKLNAE

-1118 LSETDSSDITFKPQS
+1118 LSETDSSDVTFNSQS
-1133 EVNINSSNSGIYNV
+1133 EVSINSSNSGIYNV

-1154 VSIKAPNILK
+1154 LSIKAPNILK

-1194 LDKGSK
+1194 LDKDSK

-1226 KEESKNSMQTLS
+1226 KEENKNSMQTLS
-1238 TMSTFSSSDKYNTV
+1238 TMSTFSSSNKYNTV

-1300 ITLHPENVSKVKRNM
+1300 ITLHPENVSKVRRNM

-1358 VNGKYMVTLEDTGEL
+1358 VNGKYIVTLEDTGEL
-1373 SQAAKNS
+1373 SQAAKNT
-1380 LTNSRDSYKY
+1380 LTSSRDSYKY

-1446 TGVSLGFFAGQS
+1446 TGISLGFFAGQS

-1626 HYRANTK
+1626 HYRAKTK

>member
-7 KIVVLLCLISF
+7 KIVLLLCLTSF

-27 LKDGESAEK
+27 LKDGETAEK
-36 NLDGNGKVTT
+36 ILDENRKETKITKIV
-46 VNKLKLGKNSHL
+46 LGKNSNL
-58 KVKGKNTKGIVIKGG
+58 KVKGKNTKGVLVKG
-73 LSAEVNIG
+73 SYFQSKVNIG
-81 EGATLDV
+81 EGATLDI
-88 DIENSTKDEAGISLE
+88 DIESSDKDSSGISFAE
-103 STFKGFIIQKNGN
+103 KRDFIIEKNGKLNVKN
-116 LKLKKQFNGTINS
+116 LFNGTINS
-129 GDIFKQFLDR
+129 GDILRQFHSSKEG
-139 KGEGT
+139 KGI
-144 LLRGISVI
+144 LVRGVTVA
-152 KTFSTEGST
+152 KKFTTEGNT
-161 RIESAGTG
+161 RIESSGAG
-169 IGFDRKTPQGKG
+169 IGFDKTTSNGQGE
-181 FIEFK
+181 IEFK
-186 KGSKTFVKAG
+186 KGSKTFVKG
-196 FAGVFARYNSVTFE
+196 GIAGVFARYNNVTFE
-210 EGSDTTLIGGAYGIM
+210 EGSDTTLIGGAYGLM
-225 VNKGTIKKGAK
+225 ANKGTIKKGAK

-254 FLKFES
+254 RLTFES

-268 NDSALY
+268 NNSALY
-274 GIRLKGKTK
+274 GIRLVGKTK

-304 LDTVTFERGSILDG
+304 LNTVTFEKGSILDG
-318 NIDRSWNSQILLEE
+318 NIDRSWNSQFLLEE
-332 GTKLFVPNK
+332 GTKLFVPEK

-354 GPRSAYEGKQLTYK
+354 GPRSAYEGKQKTYK
-368 EAVED
+368 ETVEKSSD
-373 ADTVAGA
+373 IDTVVGA

-396 FSYRGLYNEF
+396 IRYGKTYDDFSAN
-406 SPDEY
+406 EY
-411 YTLEYNR
+411 YTLKYNE
-418 DNHYNYISTLNLNN
+418 NSYNYKSTLNLNN
-432 GKIHLRLGNK
+432 GKIHLRLGTP
-442 DKFGRINDK
+442 DRLGRINDK
-451 IIFSKNTII
+451 IIFSKNTVI

-481 FNILEEEGPK
+481 FKILEEEGLK
-491 DINGIQGYYLEKL
+491 NINGTQGYYLEKL
-504 PLKIPDVSFGKLV
+504 PLKIPDVSFG
-517 FTTKVQKLNGKYVV
+517 
-531 SLVFKGIE
+531 
-539 AENFLLAKGKT
+539 
-550 KTLNKKEESS
+550 
-560 LEDAILSA
+560 
-568 KEVTLEENSTLN
+568 
-580 IKGDT
+580 
-585 NGLFAKNKVTIEEEA
+585 
-600 NLNIETKKDNKIG
+600 
-613 LKLGENLETFGNIN
+613 
-627 IKNTGTGI
+627 
-635 LADNATSILQF
+635 
-646 ENGSK
+646 
-651 TIVNA
+651 
-656 KDVAVNA
+656 
-663 QKGTSEFKGGSNVE
+663 
-677 LTSNKYALVS
+677 
-687 KKAVFEKSSTVKLNG
+687 
-702 EYGIGTLSETDSSDI
+702 
-717 TFKPQSEVNI
+717 
-727 NSSNSGI
+727 
-734 YNVNV
+734 
-739 GGSGKVSI
+739 
-747 KAPNILKQVRTV
+747 
-759 NQSLKFESGSVLEGN
+759 
-774 IEKSWNAN
+774 
-782 LILDKGSKMF
+782 
-792 VNNKIEANMDIKGD
+792 
-806 LFVGTSKFYEKRD
+806 
-819 SFDNYNTIYYNK
+819 
-831 DSNGHETKVNF
+831 
-842 DNSKIHLR
+842 
-850 IGGADKTGATNDKIF
+850 
-865 FSKNT
+865 
-870 NINGKGELVFHK
+870 
-882 RNSSQVTKNTIFK
+882 
-895 ILEEE
+895 
-900 VKNINGTQGYYLEK
+900 
-914 FPLSFTNDIAFGQLV
+914 QLV
-929 FTTKVQKLNGKYIV
+929 FTTKVQKLNGRYVV

-997 NGLFAKNKVTI
+997 NGLFAKNKVTV
-1008 EEEAN
+1008 EEKAN

-1042 IGILADNTTSVLQF
+1042 TGILADNTASVLQF

-1072 AQKGTSEFKGGSNV
+1072 AQKGTSEFKGGSNI
-1086 ELTSNKYALVSKKA
+1086 ELTSNKYALVAKKA
-1100 VFEKSSTVKLNGE
+1100 VFEKGSTVKLNAE

-1118 LSETDSSDITFKPQS
+1118 LSETDSSDVTFNSQS
-1133 EVNINSSNSGIYNV
+1133 EVSINSSNSGIYNV

-1194 LDKGSK
+1194 LDKDSK

-1238 TMSTFSSSDKYNTV
+1238 TMSTFSSSNKYNTV

-1300 ITLHPENVSKVKRNM
+1300 ITLHPENVSKVRRNM

-1358 VNGKYMVTLEDTGEL
+1358 VNGKYIVTLEDTGEL
-1373 SQAAKNS
+1373 SQAAKNT

-1446 TGVSLGFFAGQS
+1446 TGISLGFFAGQS

>member
-7 KIVVLLCLISF
+7 KIVVLLCLTSF

-46 VNKLKLGKNSHL
+46 INKLKLGKNSHL

-103 STFKGFIIQKNGN
+103 STFKGFTIQKNGN

-181 FIEFK
+181 LIEFK

-225 VNKGTIKKGAK
+225 ANKGTIKKGAK

-387 QAQRARKGE
+387 QAQKARNGE

-406 SPDEY
+406 SSDEY

-418 DNHYNYISTLNLNN
+418 DNHYNYKSTLNLNN

-481 FNILEEEGPK
+481 FKILEEEGLK
-491 DINGIQGYYLEKL
+491 NINGTQGYYLEKL
-504 PLKIPDVSFGKLV
+504 PLKIPDVSFG
-517 FTTKVQKLNGKYVV
+517 
-531 SLVFKGIE
+531 
-539 AENFLLAKGKT
+539 
-550 KTLNKKEESS
+550 
-560 LEDAILSA
+560 
-568 KEVTLEENSTLN
+568 
-580 IKGDT
+580 
-585 NGLFAKNKVTIEEEA
+585 
-600 NLNIETKKDNKIG
+600 
-613 LKLGENLETFGNIN
+613 
-627 IKNTGTGI
+627 
-635 LADNATSILQF
+635 
-646 ENGSK
+646 
-651 TIVNA
+651 
-656 KDVAVNA
+656 
-663 QKGTSEFKGGSNVE
+663 
-677 LTSNKYALVS
+677 
-687 KKAVFEKSSTVKLNG
+687 
-702 EYGIGTLSETDSSDI
+702 
-717 TFKPQSEVNI
+717 
-727 NSSNSGI
+727 
-734 YNVNV
+734 
-739 GGSGKVSI
+739 
-747 KAPNILKQVRTV
+747 
-759 NQSLKFESGSVLEGN
+759 
-774 IEKSWNAN
+774 
-782 LILDKGSKMF
+782 
-792 VNNKIEANMDIKGD
+792 
-806 LFVGTSKFYEKRD
+806 
-819 SFDNYNTIYYNK
+819 
-831 DSNGHETKVNF
+831 
-842 DNSKIHLR
+842 
-850 IGGADKTGATNDKIF
+850 
-865 FSKNT
+865 
-870 NINGKGELVFHK
+870 
-882 RNSSQVTKNTIFK
+882 
-895 ILEEE
+895 
-900 VKNINGTQGYYLEK
+900 
-914 FPLSFTNDIAFGQLV
+914 QLV
-929 FTTKVQKLNGKYIV
+929 FTTKVQKLNGRYVV

-997 NGLFAKNKVTI
+997 NGLFAKNKVTV
-1008 EEEAN
+1008 EEKAN

-1042 IGILADNTTSVLQF
+1042 TGILADNTASVLQF

-1065 AKDVAIN
+1065 AKDVAVN

-1086 ELTSNKYALVSKKA
+1086 ELTSNKYALVAKKA
-1100 VFEKSSTVKLNGE
+1100 VFEKGSTVKLNAE

-1118 LSETDSSDITFKPQS
+1118 LSETDSSDVTFNSQS
-1133 EVNINSSNSGIYNV
+1133 EVSINSSNSGIYNV

-1194 LDKGSK
+1194 LDKDSK

-1238 TMSTFSSSDKYNTV
+1238 TMSTFSSSNKYNTV

-1300 ITLHPENVSKVKRNM
+1300 ITLHPENVSKVRRNM

-1358 VNGKYMVTLEDTGEL
+1358 VNGKYIVTLEDTGEL
-1373 SQAAKNS
+1373 SQAAKNT

-1446 TGVSLGFFAGQS
+1446 TGISLGFFAGQS

-1633 ISIGYSY
+1633 ISFGYSY

>member
-7 KIVVLLCLISF
+7 KIVLLLCLTSF

-27 LKDGESAEK
+27 LKDGETAEK
-36 NLDGNGKVTT
+36 ILDENGKETKVDKI
-46 VNKLKLGKNSHL
+46 VLGKNSHL
-58 KVKGKNTKGIVIKGG
+58 KVKGKNTKGIVIKYGIR
-73 LSAEVNIG
+73 SKVDIG

-88 DIENSTKDEAGISLE
+88 DIESSIKEATGIASESYKD
-103 STFKGFIIQKNGN
+103 FIVQKNGN
-116 LKLKKQFNGTINS
+116 LKVKNHFIGTINS
-129 GDIFKQFLDR
+129 GDIFKQFLDN
-139 KGEGT
+139 KKENSV
-144 LLRGISVI
+144 LKGISVL
-152 KTFSTEGST
+152 KRFSTEGNT
-161 RIESAGTG
+161 RIESSGTG
-169 IGFDRKTPQGKG
+169 IGFDKKTSKETGL
-181 FIEFK
+181 IEFK

-304 LDTVTFERGSILDG
+304 LDTVTFEKGSILDG
-318 NIDRSWNSQILLEE
+318 NIDRSWNSQFLLEE

-354 GPRSAYEGKQLTYK
+354 GPRAAYEGKQLTYK

-380 TAIFMGK
+380 TALFMGK

-396 FSYRGLYNEF
+396 FTYRGLHSDF
-406 SPDEY
+406 AADEY
-411 YTLEYNR
+411 YTLDYNKHNYS
-418 DNHYNYISTLNLNN
+418 DNNHNSTLNLNN
-432 GKIHLRLGNK
+432 GKIHLRLGTP
-442 DKFGRINDK
+442 DRLGRINDK
-451 IIFSKNTII
+451 IIFSKNTVI

-481 FNILEEEGPK
+481 FKILEEEGLK
-491 DINGIQGYYLEKL
+491 NINGTQGYYLEKL
-504 PLKIPDVSFGKLV
+504 PLKIPDVSFG
-517 FTTKVQKLNGKYVV
+517 
-531 SLVFKGIE
+531 
-539 AENFLLAKGKT
+539 
-550 KTLNKKEESS
+550 
-560 LEDAILSA
+560 
-568 KEVTLEENSTLN
+568 
-580 IKGDT
+580 
-585 NGLFAKNKVTIEEEA
+585 
-600 NLNIETKKDNKIG
+600 
-613 LKLGENLETFGNIN
+613 
-627 IKNTGTGI
+627 
-635 LADNATSILQF
+635 
-646 ENGSK
+646 
-651 TIVNA
+651 
-656 KDVAVNA
+656 
-663 QKGTSEFKGGSNVE
+663 
-677 LTSNKYALVS
+677 
-687 KKAVFEKSSTVKLNG
+687 
-702 EYGIGTLSETDSSDI
+702 
-717 TFKPQSEVNI
+717 
-727 NSSNSGI
+727 
-734 YNVNV
+734 
-739 GGSGKVSI
+739 
-747 KAPNILKQVRTV
+747 
-759 NQSLKFESGSVLEGN
+759 
-774 IEKSWNAN
+774 
-782 LILDKGSKMF
+782 
-792 VNNKIEANMDIKGD
+792 
-806 LFVGTSKFYEKRD
+806 
-819 SFDNYNTIYYNK
+819 
-831 DSNGHETKVNF
+831 
-842 DNSKIHLR
+842 
-850 IGGADKTGATNDKIF
+850 
-865 FSKNT
+865 
-870 NINGKGELVFHK
+870 
-882 RNSSQVTKNTIFK
+882 
-895 ILEEE
+895 
-900 VKNINGTQGYYLEK
+900 
-914 FPLSFTNDIAFGQLV
+914 QLV
-929 FTTKVQKLNGKYIV
+929 FTTKVQKLNGRYVV

-953 NFLLA
+953 NFLLT

-987 KSTLNIKGDT
+987 NSTLNIKGDT
-997 NGLFAKNKVTI
+997 NGLFAKNKVTV
-1008 EEEAN
+1008 EEKAN

-1042 IGILADNTTSVLQF
+1042 TGILADNTASVLQF

-1086 ELTSNKYALVSKKA
+1086 ELTSNKYALVAKKA
-1100 VFEKSSTVKLNGE
+1100 VFEKGSTVKLNGE

-1118 LSETDSSDITFKPQS
+1118 LSETDSSDITFKSQS

-1154 VSIKAPNILK
+1154 ISIKAPNVLK
-1164 QVRTVNQSLKFESGS
+1164 QVRTVNQSLKFENGS

-1226 KEESKNSMQTLS
+1226 KEESKNSIQTLS
-1238 TMSTFSSSDKYNTV
+1238 TMSTFSSSDKYYTV

-1328 GNKVYNLEK
+1328 GNKVYSLEK

-1358 VNGKYMVTLEDTGEL
+1358 VNGKYIVTLEDTGEL
-1373 SQAAKNS
+1373 SQAAKNT

-1480 GTVYKHTKS
+1480 GTIYKHTKS

-1510 KDISEKTFLDSNIK
+1510 KDISEKTFLDNNIK

-1535 TAENDLSTK
+1535 TTENDLNTR
-1544 NEKTDYWNG
+1544 NEKTNYWNG
-1553 EIDAKLGYKFK
+1553 EINAKLGYKFK
-1564 YGNAFLKAGLD
+1564 YGDAFLKAGLD

-1633 ISIGYSY
+1633 ISFGYSY

>member
-36 NLDGNGKVTT
+36 NLDGNGKETKVDKI
-46 VNKLKLGKNSHL
+46 VLGKNSHL
-58 KVKGKNTKGIVIKGG
+58 KVKGKNTKGIVIKYGIR
-73 LSAEVNIG
+73 SKVDIG

-88 DIENSTKDEAGISLE
+88 DIESSIKEATGIASESYKD
-103 STFKGFIIQKNGN
+103 FIVQKNGN
-116 LKLKKQFNGTINS
+116 LKVKNHFIGTINS
-129 GDIFKQFLDR
+129 GDIFKQFLDN
-139 KGEGT
+139 KKENSV
-144 LLRGISVI
+144 LKGISVL
-152 KTFSTEGST
+152 KRFSTEGNT
-161 RIESAGTG
+161 RIESSGTG
-169 IGFDRKTPQGKG
+169 IGFDKKTSKETGL
-181 FIEFK
+181 IEFK

-380 TAIFMGK
+380 TAIFIGK

-396 FSYRGLYNEF
+396 ISYRKLHEDF
-406 SPDEY
+406 SPNEY

-504 PLKIPDVSFGKLV
+504 PLKIPNVSFGKLV
-517 FTTKVQKLNGKYVV
+517 FTTKVQKLNGKYV
-531 SLVFKGIE
+531 
-539 AENFLLAKGKT
+539 
-550 KTLNKKEESS
+550 
-560 LEDAILSA
+560 
-568 KEVTLEENSTLN
+568 
-580 IKGDT
+580 
-585 NGLFAKNKVTIEEEA
+585 
-600 NLNIETKKDNKIG
+600 
-613 LKLGENLETFGNIN
+613 
-627 IKNTGTGI
+627 
-635 LADNATSILQF
+635 
-646 ENGSK
+646 
-651 TIVNA
+651 
-656 KDVAVNA
+656 
-663 QKGTSEFKGGSNVE
+663 
-677 LTSNKYALVS
+677 
-687 KKAVFEKSSTVKLNG
+687 
-702 EYGIGTLSETDSSDI
+702 
-717 TFKPQSEVNI
+717 
-727 NSSNSGI
+727 
-734 YNVNV
+734 
-739 GGSGKVSI
+739 
-747 KAPNILKQVRTV
+747 
-759 NQSLKFESGSVLEGN
+759 
-774 IEKSWNAN
+774 
-782 LILDKGSKMF
+782 
-792 VNNKIEANMDIKGD
+792 
-806 LFVGTSKFYEKRD
+806 
-819 SFDNYNTIYYNK
+819 
-831 DSNGHETKVNF
+831 
-842 DNSKIHLR
+842 
-850 IGGADKTGATNDKIF
+850 
-865 FSKNT
+865 
-870 NINGKGELVFHK
+870 
-882 RNSSQVTKNTIFK
+882 
-895 ILEEE
+895 
-900 VKNINGTQGYYLEK
+900 
-914 FPLSFTNDIAFGQLV
+914 
-929 FTTKVQKLNGKYIV
+929 V

-1100 VFEKSSTVKLNGE
+1100 VFEKGSTVKLNGEYGIGTLSETDSSDITFKPQSEVNINSSNSGIYNVNVGGSGKVSIKAPNILKQVRTVNQSLKFESGSVLEGNIEKSWNANLILDKGSKMFVNNKIEANMDIKGDLFVGTSKFYEKRASFDNYNTIYYNKNSNGHETKVNFDNSKIHLRIGGADKTGATNDKIFFSKNTNINGKGELVFHKRNSSQVTKNTVFKILEEEGLKNINGTQGYYLEKLPLKIPDVSFGQLVFTTKVQKLNGRYVVSLVFKGIEADNFLLAKGETKTLNKKKEGSLEDAILSAKEVTIEEKSTLNIKGDTNGLFAKNKVTIEEEANLNIETENKIALKLGENLETFGNINIKNAGIGILADNTTSVLQFENGSKTIVNAKDVAINAQKGTSEFKGGSNVELTSNKYALVSKKAVFEKGSTVKLNGE

-1252 HYNKDSNGH
+1252 HYNEDSNGH

-1328 GNKVYNLEK
+1328 GNKVYSLEK

-1358 VNGKYMVTLEDTGEL
+1358 VNGKYIVTLEDTGEL
-1373 SQAAKNS
+1373 SQAAKNT
-1380 LTNSRDSYKY
+1380 LANSRDSYKY

-1564 YGNAFLKAGLD
+1564 YGNAFLKVGLD

>member
-27 LKDGESAEK
+27 LKDGENAEK
-36 NLDGNGKVTT
+36 ILDGNGKETKVDKI
-46 VNKLKLGKNSHL
+46 VLGKNSHL
-58 KVKGKNTKGIVIKGG
+58 KVKGKNTKGIVIKYGIR
-73 LSAEVNIG
+73 SKVDIG

-88 DIENSTKDEAGISLE
+88 DIESSIKEATGIASESYKD
-103 STFKGFIIQKNGN
+103 FVVQKNGN
-116 LKLKKQFNGTINS
+116 LKVKNHFIGTINS
-129 GDIFKQFLDR
+129 GDIFKQFLDN
-139 KGEGT
+139 KKENSV
-144 LLRGISVI
+144 LKGISVL
-152 KTFSTEGST
+152 KRFSTEGNT
-161 RIESAGTG
+161 RIESSGTG
-169 IGFDRKTPQGKG
+169 IGFDKKTSKETGL
-181 FIEFK
+181 IEFK

-380 TAIFMGK
+380 TAIFIGK

-396 FSYRGLYNEF
+396 ISYRKLHEDF

-539 AENFLLAKGKT
+539 ADNFLLAKGET
-550 KTLNKKEESS
+550 KTLNKKEEGS

-585 NGLFAKNKVTIEEEA
+585 NGLFAKNKVTVEEKA
-600 NLNIETKKDNKIG
+600 NLNIEAKKDNRIG
-613 LKLGENLETFGNIN
+613 LKLEENLETFGNIN
-627 IKNTGTGI
+627 IKNAGTGI
-635 LADNATSILQF
+635 LADSTTSVLQF

-677 LTSNKYALVS
+677 LTSNKYALVA
-687 KKAVFEKSSTVKLNG
+687 KKAVFEKGSTVKLNG
-702 EYGIGTLSETDSSDI
+702 DYGIGTLSETDNSDI
-717 TFKPQSEVNI
+717 TFKSQSEVNI

-739 GGSGKVSI
+739 GGSGKISI
-747 KAPNILKQVRTV
+747 KAPNVLKQVRTV
-759 NQSLKFESGSVLEGN
+759 NQSLKFE
-774 IEKSWNAN
+774 
-782 LILDKGSKMF
+782 
-792 VNNKIEANMDIKGD
+792 
-806 LFVGTSKFYEKRD
+806 
-819 SFDNYNTIYYNK
+819 
-831 DSNGHETKVNF
+831 
-842 DNSKIHLR
+842 
-850 IGGADKTGATNDKIF
+850 
-865 FSKNT
+865 
-870 NINGKGELVFHK
+870 
-882 RNSSQVTKNTIFK
+882 
-895 ILEEE
+895 
-900 VKNINGTQGYYLEK
+900 
-914 FPLSFTNDIAFGQLV
+914 
-929 FTTKVQKLNGKYIV
+929 
-943 SLVFKGIEAD
+943 
-953 NFLLA
+953 
-958 KGETKTLN
+958 
-966 KKKEGSLEDAI
+966 
-977 LSAKEVTIEE
+977 
-987 KSTLNIKGDT
+987 
-997 NGLFAKNKVTI
+997 
-1008 EEEAN
+1008 
-1013 LNIETENKIALKLG
+1013 
-1027 ENLETFGN
+1027 
-1035 INIKNAG
+1035 
-1042 IGILADNTTSVLQF
+1042 
-1056 ENGSKTIVN
+1056 NGSI
-1065 AKDVAIN
+1065 
-1072 AQKGTSEFKGGSNV
+1072 
-1086 ELTSNKYALVSKKA
+1086 
-1100 VFEKSSTVKLNGE
+1100 
-1113 YGIGT
+1113 
-1118 LSETDSSDITFKPQS
+1118 
-1133 EVNINSSNSGIYNV
+1133 
-1147 NVGGSGK
+1147 
-1154 VSIKAPNILK
+1154 
-1164 QVRTVNQSLKFESGS
+1164 
-1179 VLEGNIEKSWNANLI
+1179 LEGNIEKSWNANLI

-1226 KEESKNSMQTLS
+1226 KEEGKRTIQTLS
-1238 TMSTFSSSDKYNTV
+1238 AISASSPSDKYYTV
-1252 HYNKDSNGH
+1252 HYNKDSNGN

-1273 LRINGEQSESNDKIV
+1273 LRINGAQSENNDKMV
-1288 FSKDTEITGKGE
+1288 FSKDTEIRGKGE
-1300 ITLHPENVSKVKRNM
+1300 ITLHPQNVSKVKRNM
-1315 TYSLLEEEGKDVG
+1315 SFTLLEEEGKDVG
-1328 GNKVYNLEK
+1328 GNKVYDLEK
-1337 TSLTLKTVEF
+1337 LPLTLGKVEF
-1347 GPLVYGRKDKK
+1347 GALKFGRKDKK
-1358 VNGKYMVTLEDTGEL
+1358 LNGRYVVTLVATGEL
-1373 SQAAKNS
+1373 SEAAKNT
-1380 LTNSRDSYKY
+1380 LINSRDSYKY

-1395 KAISDK
+1395 KSISDK
-1401 IFENHNL
+1401 IFEKHNL

-1419 KENLKNKDSVIKLN
+1419 KENLKNKDSVTKLN
-1433 QNTKYAGYDYTFN
+1433 QNSRYAGYDYTFN
-1446 TGVSLGFFAGQS
+1446 TGVSLGFFAGES
-1458 TGRYKNIGQ
+1458 TGKHKNIAQ

-1480 GTVYKHTKS
+1480 GAIYKHTNS
-1489 KDKNND
+1489 KDKKND
-1495 KKLHSNDFSFVVGYN
+1495 KKFYSNDFSFIAGYN
-1510 KDISEKTFLDSNIK
+1510 KELGEKVFVDSNVK
-1524 LTRGYISDYKY
+1524 LTRGYTSSYDYI
-1535 TAENDLSTK
+1535 AENNLNTK
-1544 NEKTDYWNG
+1544 NEKANYLNG
-1553 EIDAKLGYKFK
+1553 EVNTKLGYKFK
-1564 YGNAFLKAGLD
+1564 HGNAFLKAGLD

-1583 VIWNE
+1583 VVWNE
-1588 NIDEEIKYDDLSKN
+1588 NIDEKIKYDDFSKN
-1602 IGIGMEYKI
+1602 IGLGMEYKLGN
-1611 KQHSFNIELSRKYSK
+1611 HSFNLELSKKYSK
-1626 HYRANTK
+1626 HYRKNTK
-1633 ISIGYSY
+1633 ITFGYSY

>member
-7 KIVVLLCLISF
+7 KIVVLLCLTSF

-27 LKDGESAEK
+27 LKDGETAEK
-36 NLDGNGKVTT
+36 ILDENRKETKITKIV
-46 VNKLKLGKNSHL
+46 LGKNSHL
-58 KVKGKNTKGIVIKGG
+58 KVKGKNTKGVLVKG
-73 LSAEVNIG
+73 SYFQSKVNIG
-81 EGATLDV
+81 EGATLDI
-88 DIENSTKDEAGISLE
+88 DIESSDKDSSGISFAE
-103 STFKGFIIQKNGN
+103 KRDFIIEKNGKLNVKN
-116 LKLKKQFNGTINS
+116 LFNGTINS
-129 GDIFKQFLDR
+129 GDILRQFHSSKEG
-139 KGEGT
+139 KGI
-144 LLRGISVI
+144 LVRGVTVA
-152 KTFSTEGST
+152 KKFTTEGNT
-161 RIESAGTG
+161 RIESSGAG
-169 IGFDRKTPQGKG
+169 IGFDKTTSNGQGE
-181 FIEFK
+181 IEFK
-186 KGSKTFVKAG
+186 KGSKTFVKG
-196 FAGVFARYNSVTFE
+196 GIAGVFARYNNVTFE
-210 EGSDTTLIGGAYGIM
+210 EGSDTTLIGGAYGLM
-225 VNKGTIKKGAK
+225 ANKGTIKKGAK

-254 FLKFES
+254 RLTFES

-274 GIRLKGKTK
+274 GIRLVGKTK

-304 LDTVTFERGSILDG
+304 LNTVTFEKGSILDG
-318 NIDRSWNSQILLEE
+318 NIDRSWNSQFLLEE
-332 GTKLFVPNK
+332 GTKLFVPEK

-354 GPRSAYEGKQLTYK
+354 GPRSAYEGKQKTYK
-368 EAVED
+368 ETVEKSSD
-373 ADTVAGA
+373 IDTVVGA

-396 FSYRGLYNEF
+396 IRYGKTYDDFSAN
-406 SPDEY
+406 EY
-411 YTLEYNR
+411 YTLKYNE
-418 DNHYNYISTLNLNN
+418 NSYNYKSTLNLNN
-432 GKIHLRLGNK
+432 GKIHLRLGTP
-442 DKFGRINDK
+442 DRLGRINDK
-451 IIFSKNTII
+451 IIFSKNTVI

-481 FNILEEEGPK
+481 FKILEEEGLK
-491 DINGIQGYYLEKL
+491 NINGTQGYYLEKL
-504 PLKIPDVSFGKLV
+504 PLKIPDVSFG
-517 FTTKVQKLNGKYVV
+517 
-531 SLVFKGIE
+531 
-539 AENFLLAKGKT
+539 
-550 KTLNKKEESS
+550 
-560 LEDAILSA
+560 
-568 KEVTLEENSTLN
+568 
-580 IKGDT
+580 
-585 NGLFAKNKVTIEEEA
+585 
-600 NLNIETKKDNKIG
+600 
-613 LKLGENLETFGNIN
+613 
-627 IKNTGTGI
+627 
-635 LADNATSILQF
+635 
-646 ENGSK
+646 
-651 TIVNA
+651 
-656 KDVAVNA
+656 
-663 QKGTSEFKGGSNVE
+663 
-677 LTSNKYALVS
+677 
-687 KKAVFEKSSTVKLNG
+687 
-702 EYGIGTLSETDSSDI
+702 
-717 TFKPQSEVNI
+717 
-727 NSSNSGI
+727 
-734 YNVNV
+734 
-739 GGSGKVSI
+739 
-747 KAPNILKQVRTV
+747 
-759 NQSLKFESGSVLEGN
+759 
-774 IEKSWNAN
+774 
-782 LILDKGSKMF
+782 
-792 VNNKIEANMDIKGD
+792 
-806 LFVGTSKFYEKRD
+806 
-819 SFDNYNTIYYNK
+819 
-831 DSNGHETKVNF
+831 
-842 DNSKIHLR
+842 
-850 IGGADKTGATNDKIF
+850 
-865 FSKNT
+865 
-870 NINGKGELVFHK
+870 
-882 RNSSQVTKNTIFK
+882 
-895 ILEEE
+895 
-900 VKNINGTQGYYLEK
+900 
-914 FPLSFTNDIAFGQLV
+914 QLV
-929 FTTKVQKLNGKYIV
+929 FTTKVQKLNGRYVV

-997 NGLFAKNKVTI
+997 NGLFAKNKVTV
-1008 EEEAN
+1008 EEKAN

-1042 IGILADNTTSVLQF
+1042 TGILADNTASVLQF

-1065 AKDVAIN
+1065 AKDVAVN

-1086 ELTSNKYALVSKKA
+1086 ELTSNKYALVAKKA
-1100 VFEKSSTVKLNGE
+1100 VFEKGSTVKLNAE

-1118 LSETDSSDITFKPQS
+1118 LSETDSSDVTFNSQS
-1133 EVNINSSNSGIYNV
+1133 EVSINSSNSGIYNV

-1238 TMSTFSSSDKYNTV
+1238 TMSTFSSSNKYNTV

-1358 VNGKYMVTLEDTGEL
+1358 VNGKYIVTLEDTGEL
-1373 SQAAKNS
+1373 SQAAKNT

-1419 KENLKNKDSVIKLN
+1419 KENLKNKGSVIKLN

>member
-7 KIVVLLCLISF
+7 KIVLLLCLTSF

-27 LKDGESAEK
+27 LKDGETAEK
-36 NLDGNGKVTT
+36 ILDENRKETKITKIV
-46 VNKLKLGKNSHL
+46 LGKNSHL
-58 KVKGKNTKGIVIKGG
+58 KVKGKNTKGVLVKG
-73 LSAEVNIG
+73 SYFQSKVNIG
-81 EGATLDV
+81 EGATLDI
-88 DIENSTKDEAGISLE
+88 DIESSDKDSSGISFAE
-103 STFKGFIIQKNGN
+103 KRDFIIEKNGKLNVKN
-116 LKLKKQFNGTINS
+116 LFNGTINS
-129 GDIFKQFLDR
+129 GDILRQFHSSKEG
-139 KGEGT
+139 KGI
-144 LLRGISVI
+144 LVRGVTVA
-152 KTFSTEGST
+152 KKFTTEGNT
-161 RIESAGTG
+161 RIESSGAG
-169 IGFDRKTPQGKG
+169 IGFDKTTSNGQGE
-181 FIEFK
+181 IEFK
-186 KGSKTFVKAG
+186 KGSKTFVKG
-196 FAGVFARYNSVTFE
+196 GIAGVFARYNNVTFE
-210 EGSDTTLIGGAYGIM
+210 EGSDTTLIGGAYGLM
-225 VNKGTIKKGAK
+225 ANKGTIKKGAK

-254 FLKFES
+254 RLTFES

-268 NDSALY
+268 NNSALY
-274 GIRLKGKTK
+274 GIRLVGKTK

-304 LDTVTFERGSILDG
+304 LNTVTFEKGSILDG
-318 NIDRSWNSQILLEE
+318 NIDRSWNSQFLLEE
-332 GTKLFVPNK
+332 GTKLFVPEK

-354 GPRSAYEGKQLTYK
+354 GPRSAYEGKQKTYK
-368 EAVED
+368 ETVEKSSD
-373 ADTVAGA
+373 IDTVVGA

-396 FSYRGLYNEF
+396 IRYGKTYDDFSAN
-406 SPDEY
+406 EY
-411 YTLEYNR
+411 YTLKYNE
-418 DNHYNYISTLNLNN
+418 NSYNYKSTLNLNN
-432 GKIHLRLGNK
+432 GKIHLRLGTP
-442 DKFGRINDK
+442 DRLGRINDK
-451 IIFSKNTII
+451 IIFSKNTVI

-481 FNILEEEGPK
+481 FKILEEEGLK
-491 DINGIQGYYLEKL
+491 NINGTQGYYLEKL
-504 PLKIPDVSFGKLV
+504 PLKIPDVSFG
-517 FTTKVQKLNGKYVV
+517 
-531 SLVFKGIE
+531 
-539 AENFLLAKGKT
+539 
-550 KTLNKKEESS
+550 
-560 LEDAILSA
+560 
-568 KEVTLEENSTLN
+568 
-580 IKGDT
+580 
-585 NGLFAKNKVTIEEEA
+585 
-600 NLNIETKKDNKIG
+600 
-613 LKLGENLETFGNIN
+613 
-627 IKNTGTGI
+627 
-635 LADNATSILQF
+635 
-646 ENGSK
+646 
-651 TIVNA
+651 
-656 KDVAVNA
+656 
-663 QKGTSEFKGGSNVE
+663 
-677 LTSNKYALVS
+677 
-687 KKAVFEKSSTVKLNG
+687 
-702 EYGIGTLSETDSSDI
+702 
-717 TFKPQSEVNI
+717 
-727 NSSNSGI
+727 
-734 YNVNV
+734 
-739 GGSGKVSI
+739 
-747 KAPNILKQVRTV
+747 
-759 NQSLKFESGSVLEGN
+759 
-774 IEKSWNAN
+774 
-782 LILDKGSKMF
+782 
-792 VNNKIEANMDIKGD
+792 
-806 LFVGTSKFYEKRD
+806 
-819 SFDNYNTIYYNK
+819 
-831 DSNGHETKVNF
+831 
-842 DNSKIHLR
+842 
-850 IGGADKTGATNDKIF
+850 
-865 FSKNT
+865 
-870 NINGKGELVFHK
+870 
-882 RNSSQVTKNTIFK
+882 
-895 ILEEE
+895 
-900 VKNINGTQGYYLEK
+900 
-914 FPLSFTNDIAFGQLV
+914 QLV
-929 FTTKVQKLNGKYIV
+929 FTTKVQKLNGRYVV

-997 NGLFAKNKVTI
+997 NGLFAKNKVTV
-1008 EEEAN
+1008 EEKAN

-1042 IGILADNTTSVLQF
+1042 TGILADNTASVLQF

-1065 AKDVAIN
+1065 AKDVAVN

-1086 ELTSNKYALVSKKA
+1086 ELTSNKYALVAKKA
-1100 VFEKSSTVKLNGE
+1100 VFEKGSTVKLNAE

-1118 LSETDSSDITFKPQS
+1118 LSETDSSDVTFNSQS
-1133 EVNINSSNSGIYNV
+1133 EVSINSSNSGIYNV

-1154 VSIKAPNILK
+1154 VSIKAPNVLK

-1194 LDKGSK
+1194 LDKDSK

-1238 TMSTFSSSDKYNTV
+1238 TMSTFSSSNKYNTV

-1300 ITLHPENVSKVKRNM
+1300 ITLHPENVSKVRRNM

-1358 VNGKYMVTLEDTGEL
+1358 VNGKYIVTLEDTGEL
-1373 SQAAKNS
+1373 SQAAKNT

-1446 TGVSLGFFAGQS
+1446 TGISLGFFAGQS

>member
-7 KIVVLLCLISF
+7 KIVLLLLCLTSF
-18 SLYGVQWND
+18 SLYGAQWND

-36 NLDGNGKVTT
+36 TLDGNGKVTT
-46 VNKLKLGKNSHL
+46 VNKLRLGKNSHL

-144 LLRGISVI
+144 LLRGVSVI

-181 FIEFK
+181 LIEFK

-304 LDTVTFERGSILDG
+304 LDTVTFEKGSILDG

-341 IQANLEIKGDLYV
+341 IQANLEIKGDLFV
-354 GPRSAYEGKQLTYK
+354 GPRSAYEGKQKTYK

-373 ADTVAGA
+373 VDTVAGA

-387 QAQRARKGE
+387 QAQKARKGE

-418 DNHYNYISTLNLNN
+418 DNHYNYKSTLNLNN
-432 GKIHLRLGNK
+432 GKINLRLGDK
-442 DKFGRINDK
+442 DRFGRINDK

-460 NGKGELV
+460 KGKGELV

-481 FNILEEEGPK
+481 FNILEEEGLK
-491 DINGIQGYYLEKL
+491 DINGTQGYYLEKL

-517 FTTKVQKLNGKYVV
+517 FTTKVKKLNGRYV
-531 SLVFKGIE
+531 
-539 AENFLLAKGKT
+539 
-550 KTLNKKEESS
+550 
-560 LEDAILSA
+560 
-568 KEVTLEENSTLN
+568 
-580 IKGDT
+580 
-585 NGLFAKNKVTIEEEA
+585 
-600 NLNIETKKDNKIG
+600 
-613 LKLGENLETFGNIN
+613 
-627 IKNTGTGI
+627 
-635 LADNATSILQF
+635 
-646 ENGSK
+646 
-651 TIVNA
+651 
-656 KDVAVNA
+656 
-663 QKGTSEFKGGSNVE
+663 
-677 LTSNKYALVS
+677 
-687 KKAVFEKSSTVKLNG
+687 
-702 EYGIGTLSETDSSDI
+702 
-717 TFKPQSEVNI
+717 
-727 NSSNSGI
+727 
-734 YNVNV
+734 
-739 GGSGKVSI
+739 
-747 KAPNILKQVRTV
+747 
-759 NQSLKFESGSVLEGN
+759 
-774 IEKSWNAN
+774 
-782 LILDKGSKMF
+782 
-792 VNNKIEANMDIKGD
+792 
-806 LFVGTSKFYEKRD
+806 
-819 SFDNYNTIYYNK
+819 
-831 DSNGHETKVNF
+831 
-842 DNSKIHLR
+842 
-850 IGGADKTGATNDKIF
+850 
-865 FSKNT
+865 
-870 NINGKGELVFHK
+870 
-882 RNSSQVTKNTIFK
+882 
-895 ILEEE
+895 
-900 VKNINGTQGYYLEK
+900 
-914 FPLSFTNDIAFGQLV
+914 
-929 FTTKVQKLNGKYIV
+929 V

-958 KGETKTLN
+958 KGETKTLD
-966 KKKEGSLEDAI
+966 KKKEDSLEDAI
-977 LSAKEVTIEE
+977 LSAKEVTVEE

-997 NGLFAKNKVTI
+997 NGLFAKNKVTV

-1013 LNIETENKIALKLG
+1013 LNIETKKDNKIGLKLE

-1042 IGILADNTTSVLQF
+1042 TGILADSITSVLQF

-1086 ELTSNKYALVSKKA
+1086 ELTSNKYALVAKKA
-1100 VFEKSSTVKLNGE
+1100 VFEKGSTVKLNGE

-1118 LSETDSSDITFKPQS
+1118 LSETDSSDITFKSQS

-1154 VSIKAPNILK
+1154 ISIKAPNVLK
-1164 QVRTVNQSLKFESGS
+1164 QVRTVNQSLKFENGS

-1226 KEESKNSMQTLS
+1226 KEEGKRTIQTLS
-1238 TMSTFSSSDKYNTV
+1238 AISASSPSDKYYTV
-1252 HYNKDSNGH
+1252 HYNKDSNGN

-1273 LRINGEQSESNDKIV
+1273 LRINGAQSENNDKMV
-1288 FSKDTEITGKGE
+1288 FSKDTEIRGNGE
-1300 ITLHPENVSKVKRNM
+1300 ITLHPQNVSKVKRNM
-1315 TYSLLEEEGKDVG
+1315 SFTLLEEEGKDVG
-1328 GNKVYNLEK
+1328 GNKVYDLEK
-1337 TSLTLKTVEF
+1337 LPLTLGKVEF
-1347 GPLVYGRKDKK
+1347 GALKFGRKDKK
-1358 VNGKYMVTLEDTGEL
+1358 LNGRYVVTLVATGEL
-1373 SQAAKNS
+1373 SEAAKNT
-1380 LTNSRDSYKY
+1380 LINSRDTYKY

-1395 KAISDK
+1395 KSISDK
-1401 IFENHNL
+1401 IFEKHNL

-1419 KENLKNKDSVIKLN
+1419 KENLKNKDSVTKLN
-1433 QNTKYAGYDYTFN
+1433 QNSRYAGYDYTFN
-1446 TGVSLGFFAGQS
+1446 TGVSLGFFAGES
-1458 TGRYKNIGQ
+1458 TGKHKNIAQ

-1480 GTVYKHTKS
+1480 GAIYKHTNS
-1489 KDKNND
+1489 KDKKND
-1495 KKLHSNDFSFVVGYN
+1495 KKFYSNDFSFIAGYN
-1510 KDISEKTFLDSNIK
+1510 KELGEKVFVDSNVK
-1524 LTRGYISDYKY
+1524 LTRGYTSSYDYI
-1535 TAENDLSTK
+1535 AENNLNTK
-1544 NEKTDYWNG
+1544 NEKANYLNG
-1553 EIDAKLGYKFK
+1553 EVNTKLGYKFK
-1564 YGNAFLKAGLD
+1564 HGNAFLKAGLD

-1583 VIWNE
+1583 VVWNE
-1588 NIDEEIKYDDLSKN
+1588 NIDEKIKYDDFSKN
-1602 IGIGMEYKI
+1602 IGLGMEYKLGN
-1611 KQHSFNIELSRKYSK
+1611 HSFNLELSKKYSK
-1626 HYRANTK
+1626 HYRKNTK
-1633 ISIGYSY
+1633 ITFGYSY

>member
-1 MKKVIW
+1 MKKIFW
-7 KIVVLLCLISF
+7 KVTMLSCFISLF
-18 SLYGVQWND
+18 AYGAWNE
-27 LKDGESAEK
+27 LGEGEK
-36 NLDGNGKVTT
+36 VEKTLEGNGKVTT
-46 VNKLKLGKNSHL
+46 AKKLILGKNSHL
-58 KVKGKNTKGIVIKGG
+58 KIKGENSKGLEIKGG
-73 LSAEVNIG
+73 FSPEINIG
-81 EGATLDV
+81 EGATLDI
-88 DIENSTKDEAGISLE
+88 DIENSTKDEAGLTLVS
-103 STFKGFIIQKNGN
+103 STRNFTIQKNGN
-116 LKLKKQFNGTINS
+116 LKLKKRFNGVINS

-139 KGEGT
+139 RGEGT
-144 LLRGISVI
+144 LLRGISINKKFV
-152 KTFSTEGST
+152 TEGNIE
-161 RIESAGTG
+161 IESAGTG
-169 IGFDRKTPQGKG
+169 IGFDKKTPKWKG
-181 FIEFK
+181 EIEFK

-196 FAGVFARYNSVTFE
+196 FAGVFARYNKVTFE
-210 EGSDTTLIGGAYGIM
+210 EGSNTTLIGGAYGLM
-225 VNKGTIKKGAK
+225 ANKGIIQKGAK

-304 LDTVTFERGSILDG
+304 LDTVTFEKGSILDG
-318 NIDRSWNSQILLEE
+318 NIDRSWNSQFLLEE

-341 IQANLEIKGDLYV
+341 IQANLEIKGDLFV
-354 GPRSAYEGKQLTYK
+354 GPRSAYEGKQKTYK

-380 TAIFMGK
+380 TALLMGK

-396 FSYRGLYNEF
+396 FTYRGLHSDF
-406 SPDEY
+406 AADEY

-418 DNHYNYISTLNLNN
+418 DNQYNYKSTLNLNN
-432 GKIHLRLGNK
+432 GKINLRLANP
-442 DKFGRINDK
+442 DRLGRINDK

-460 NGKGELV
+460 KGKGELV

-481 FNILEEEGPK
+481 FKILEEEGLK
-491 DINGIQGYYLEKL
+491 NINGTQGYYLEKL
-504 PLKIPDVSFGKLV
+504 PLKIPDVSFG
-517 FTTKVQKLNGKYVV
+517 
-531 SLVFKGIE
+531 
-539 AENFLLAKGKT
+539 
-550 KTLNKKEESS
+550 
-560 LEDAILSA
+560 
-568 KEVTLEENSTLN
+568 
-580 IKGDT
+580 
-585 NGLFAKNKVTIEEEA
+585 
-600 NLNIETKKDNKIG
+600 
-613 LKLGENLETFGNIN
+613 
-627 IKNTGTGI
+627 
-635 LADNATSILQF
+635 
-646 ENGSK
+646 
-651 TIVNA
+651 
-656 KDVAVNA
+656 
-663 QKGTSEFKGGSNVE
+663 
-677 LTSNKYALVS
+677 
-687 KKAVFEKSSTVKLNG
+687 
-702 EYGIGTLSETDSSDI
+702 
-717 TFKPQSEVNI
+717 
-727 NSSNSGI
+727 
-734 YNVNV
+734 
-739 GGSGKVSI
+739 
-747 KAPNILKQVRTV
+747 
-759 NQSLKFESGSVLEGN
+759 
-774 IEKSWNAN
+774 
-782 LILDKGSKMF
+782 
-792 VNNKIEANMDIKGD
+792 
-806 LFVGTSKFYEKRD
+806 
-819 SFDNYNTIYYNK
+819 
-831 DSNGHETKVNF
+831 
-842 DNSKIHLR
+842 
-850 IGGADKTGATNDKIF
+850 
-865 FSKNT
+865 
-870 NINGKGELVFHK
+870 
-882 RNSSQVTKNTIFK
+882 
-895 ILEEE
+895 
-900 VKNINGTQGYYLEK
+900 
-914 FPLSFTNDIAFGQLV
+914 QLV
-929 FTTKVQKLNGKYIV
+929 FTTKVQKLNGRYVV

-997 NGLFAKNKVTI
+997 NGLFAKNKVTV
-1008 EEEAN
+1008 EEKAN

-1042 IGILADNTTSVLQF
+1042 TGILADNTTSVLKF

-1065 AKDVAIN
+1065 AKDAAIN
-1072 AQKGTSEFKGGSNV
+1072 AQKGTSEFKGGSNI
-1086 ELTSNKYALVSKKA
+1086 ELTSNKYALVAKKA
-1100 VFEKSSTVKLNGE
+1100 VFEKGSTVKLNAE

-1118 LSETDSSDITFKPQS
+1118 LSETDSSDVTFNSQS

-1147 NVGGSGK
+1147 NIGGSGK
-1154 VSIKAPNILK
+1154 LSIKAPNVLK

-1179 VLEGNIEKSWNANLI
+1179 TLEGNIEKSWNANLI

-1238 TMSTFSSSDKYNTV
+1238 TMSTFSSSDKYYTV

-1347 GPLVYGRKDKK
+1347 GSLVYGRKDKK
-1358 VNGKYMVTLEDTGEL
+1358 VNGKYIVTLEDTGEL

-1433 QNTKYAGYDYTFN
+1433 ENTKYAGYDHTFN
-1446 TGVSLGFFAGQS
+1446 TGISLGFFAGQS

-1524 LTRGYISDYKY
+1524 LTKGYISDYKY
-1535 TAENDLSTK
+1535 TAENDLNTR
-1544 NEKTDYWNG
+1544 NDKTNYWNG
-1553 EIDAKLGYKFK
+1553 EINAKLGYKFK
-1564 YGNAFLKAGLD
+1564 YGDAFLKAGLD

-1583 VIWNE
+1583 VIWDE

-1602 IGIGMEYKI
+1602 IGIGIEYKV

-1633 ISIGYSY
+1633 ISFGYSY

>member
-7 KIVVLLCLISF
+7 KIVLLLCLTSF

-27 LKDGESAEK
+27 LKDGETAEK
-36 NLDGNGKVTT
+36 ILDENGKETKVDKI
-46 VNKLKLGKNSHL
+46 VLGKNSHL
-58 KVKGKNTKGIVIKGG
+58 KVKGKNTKGIVIKYGIR
-73 LSAEVNIG
+73 SKVDIG

-88 DIENSTKDEAGISLE
+88 DIESSIKEATGIASESYKD
-103 STFKGFIIQKNGN
+103 FIVQKNGN
-116 LKLKKQFNGTINS
+116 LKVKNHFIGTINS
-129 GDIFKQFLDR
+129 GDIFKQFLDN
-139 KGEGT
+139 KKENSV
-144 LLRGISVI
+144 LKGISVL
-152 KTFSTEGST
+152 KRFSTEGNT
-161 RIESAGTG
+161 RIESSGTG
-169 IGFDRKTPQGKG
+169 IGFDKKTSKETGL
-181 FIEFK
+181 IEFK

-225 VNKGTIKKGAK
+225 VNKGTIKKGSK

-260 GSELNILA
+260 GSELNILS

-304 LDTVTFERGSILDG
+304 LDTVTFEKGSILDG
-318 NIDRSWNSQILLEE
+318 NIDRSWNSQFLLEE

-354 GPRSAYEGKQLTYK
+354 GPRAAYEGKQLTYK

-380 TAIFMGK
+380 TALFMGK

-396 FSYRGLYNEF
+396 FTYRGLYSDF
-406 SPDEY
+406 AADEY
-411 YTLEYNR
+411 YTLDYNKHNYS
-418 DNHYNYISTLNLNN
+418 DNNHNSTLNLNN
-432 GKIHLRLGNK
+432 GKIHLRLGTP
-442 DKFGRINDK
+442 DRLGRINDK
-451 IIFSKNTII
+451 IIFSKNTVI

-481 FNILEEEGPK
+481 FKILEEEGLK
-491 DINGIQGYYLEKL
+491 NINGTQGYYLEKL
-504 PLKIPDVSFGKLV
+504 PLKIPDVSFGQLV
-517 FTTKVQKLNGKYVV
+517 FTTKVQKLNGRYVV

-539 AENFLLAKGKT
+539 ADNFLLAKGET
-550 KTLNKKEESS
+550 KTLNKKKEGS

-568 KEVTLEENSTLN
+568 KEVTIEEKSTLN

-585 NGLFAKNKVTIEEEA
+585 NGLFAKNKVTVEEKA
-600 NLNIETKKDNKIG
+600 NLNIETENKIA

-627 IKNTGTGI
+627 IKNAGTGI
-635 LADNATSILQF
+635 LADNTASVLQF

-656 KDVAVNA
+656 KDVAINA

-687 KKAVFEKSSTVKLNG
+687 KKAVFEKGSTVKLNA

-792 VNNKIEANMDIKGD
+792 VNNKIEANI
-806 LFVGTSKFYEKRD
+806 
-819 SFDNYNTIYYNK
+819 
-831 DSNGHETKVNF
+831 
-842 DNSKIHLR
+842 
-850 IGGADKTGATNDKIF
+850 
-865 FSKNT
+865 
-870 NINGKGELVFHK
+870 
-882 RNSSQVTKNTIFK
+882 
-895 ILEEE
+895 
-900 VKNINGTQGYYLEK
+900 
-914 FPLSFTNDIAFGQLV
+914 
-929 FTTKVQKLNGKYIV
+929 
-943 SLVFKGIEAD
+943 
-953 NFLLA
+953 
-958 KGETKTLN
+958 
-966 KKKEGSLEDAI
+966 
-977 LSAKEVTIEE
+977 
-987 KSTLNIKGDT
+987 
-997 NGLFAKNKVTI
+997 
-1008 EEEAN
+1008 
-1013 LNIETENKIALKLG
+1013 
-1027 ENLETFGN
+1027 
-1035 INIKNAG
+1035 
-1042 IGILADNTTSVLQF
+1042 
-1056 ENGSKTIVN
+1056 
-1065 AKDVAIN
+1065 
-1072 AQKGTSEFKGGSNV
+1072 
-1086 ELTSNKYALVSKKA
+1086 
-1100 VFEKSSTVKLNGE
+1100 
-1113 YGIGT
+1113 
-1118 LSETDSSDITFKPQS
+1118 
-1133 EVNINSSNSGIYNV
+1133 
-1147 NVGGSGK
+1147 
-1154 VSIKAPNILK
+1154 
-1164 QVRTVNQSLKFESGS
+1164 
-1179 VLEGNIEKSWNANLI
+1179 
-1194 LDKGSK
+1194 
-1200 MFVNNKIEANMDIK
+1200 DIK

-1238 TMSTFSSSDKYNTV
+1238 TMSTFSSSDKYYTV

-1315 TYSLLEEEGKDVG
+1315 TYSLLEEEGKDIG
-1328 GNKVYNLEK
+1328 GNKVYSLEK

-1358 VNGKYMVTLEDTGEL
+1358 VNGKYIVTLEDTGEL
-1373 SQAAKNS
+1373 SQAAKNT
-1380 LTNSRDSYKY
+1380 LANSRDSYKY

-1480 GTVYKHTKS
+1480 GTVHKHTKS

-1553 EIDAKLGYKFK
+1553 EINAKLGYKFK
-1564 YGNAFLKAGLD
+1564 YGNAFLKVGLD

-1602 IGIGMEYKI
+1602 IDIGMEYKI

>member
-7 KIVVLLCLISF
+7 KIVLLLCLTSF

-27 LKDGESAEK
+27 LKDGETAEK
-36 NLDGNGKVTT
+36 ILDENRKETKITKIV
-46 VNKLKLGKNSHL
+46 LGKNSHL
-58 KVKGKNTKGIVIKGG
+58 KVKGKNTKGVLVKG
-73 LSAEVNIG
+73 SYFQSKVNIG
-81 EGATLDV
+81 EGATLDI
-88 DIENSTKDEAGISLE
+88 DIESSDKDSSGISFAE
-103 STFKGFIIQKNGN
+103 KRDFIIEKNGKLNVKN
-116 LKLKKQFNGTINS
+116 LFNGTINS
-129 GDIFKQFLDR
+129 GDILRQFHSSKEG
-139 KGEGT
+139 KGI
-144 LLRGISVI
+144 LVRGVTVA
-152 KTFSTEGST
+152 KKFTTEGNT
-161 RIESAGTG
+161 RIESSGAG
-169 IGFDRKTPQGKG
+169 IGFDKTTSNGQGE
-181 FIEFK
+181 IEFK
-186 KGSKTFVKAG
+186 KGSKTFVKG
-196 FAGVFARYNSVTFE
+196 GIAGVFARYNNVTFE
-210 EGSDTTLIGGAYGIM
+210 EGSDTTLIGGAYGLM
-225 VNKGTIKKGAK
+225 ANKGTIKKGAK

-254 FLKFES
+254 RLTFES

-268 NDSALY
+268 NNSALY
-274 GIRLKGKTK
+274 GIRLVGKTK

-318 NIDRSWNSQILLEE
+318 NIDRSWNSQFLLEE
-332 GTKLFVPNK
+332 GTKLFVPEK

-354 GPRSAYEGKQLTYK
+354 GPRSAYEGKQKTYK
-368 EAVED
+368 ETVEKSSD
-373 ADTVAGA
+373 IDTVVGA

-396 FSYRGLYNEF
+396 IRYGKTYDDFSAN
-406 SPDEY
+406 EY
-411 YTLEYNR
+411 YTLKYNE
-418 DNHYNYISTLNLNN
+418 NSYNYKSTLNLNN
-432 GKIHLRLGNK
+432 GKIHLRLGTP
-442 DKFGRINDK
+442 DRLGRINDK
-451 IIFSKNTII
+451 IIFSKNTVI

-481 FNILEEEGPK
+481 FKILEEEGLK
-491 DINGIQGYYLEKL
+491 NINGTQGYYLEKL
-504 PLKIPDVSFGKLV
+504 PLKIPDVSFG
-517 FTTKVQKLNGKYVV
+517 
-531 SLVFKGIE
+531 
-539 AENFLLAKGKT
+539 
-550 KTLNKKEESS
+550 
-560 LEDAILSA
+560 
-568 KEVTLEENSTLN
+568 
-580 IKGDT
+580 
-585 NGLFAKNKVTIEEEA
+585 
-600 NLNIETKKDNKIG
+600 
-613 LKLGENLETFGNIN
+613 
-627 IKNTGTGI
+627 
-635 LADNATSILQF
+635 
-646 ENGSK
+646 
-651 TIVNA
+651 
-656 KDVAVNA
+656 
-663 QKGTSEFKGGSNVE
+663 
-677 LTSNKYALVS
+677 
-687 KKAVFEKSSTVKLNG
+687 
-702 EYGIGTLSETDSSDI
+702 
-717 TFKPQSEVNI
+717 
-727 NSSNSGI
+727 
-734 YNVNV
+734 
-739 GGSGKVSI
+739 
-747 KAPNILKQVRTV
+747 
-759 NQSLKFESGSVLEGN
+759 
-774 IEKSWNAN
+774 
-782 LILDKGSKMF
+782 
-792 VNNKIEANMDIKGD
+792 
-806 LFVGTSKFYEKRD
+806 
-819 SFDNYNTIYYNK
+819 
-831 DSNGHETKVNF
+831 
-842 DNSKIHLR
+842 
-850 IGGADKTGATNDKIF
+850 
-865 FSKNT
+865 
-870 NINGKGELVFHK
+870 
-882 RNSSQVTKNTIFK
+882 
-895 ILEEE
+895 
-900 VKNINGTQGYYLEK
+900 
-914 FPLSFTNDIAFGQLV
+914 QLV
-929 FTTKVQKLNGKYIV
+929 FTTKVQKLNGRYVV

-997 NGLFAKNKVTI
+997 NGLFAKNKVTV
-1008 EEEAN
+1008 EEKAN

-1042 IGILADNTTSVLQF
+1042 TGILADNTASVLQF

-1065 AKDVAIN
+1065 AKDVAVN

-1086 ELTSNKYALVSKKA
+1086 ELTSNKYALVAKKA
-1100 VFEKSSTVKLNGE
+1100 VFEKGSTVKLNAE

-1118 LSETDSSDITFKPQS
+1118 LSETDSSDVTFNSQS
-1133 EVNINSSNSGIYNV
+1133 EVSINSSNSGIYNV

-1194 LDKGSK
+1194 LDKDSK

-1238 TMSTFSSSDKYNTV
+1238 TMSTFSSSDKYYTV

-1300 ITLHPENVSKVKRNM
+1300 ITLHPENVSKVRRNM

-1358 VNGKYMVTLEDTGEL
+1358 VNGKYIVTLEDTGEL
-1373 SQAAKNS
+1373 SQAAKNT

-1446 TGVSLGFFAGQS
+1446 TGISLGFFAGQS

-1535 TAENDLSTK
+1535 TTENELNTR
-1544 NEKTDYWNG
+1544 NEKTNYWNG
-1553 EIDAKLGYKFK
+1553 EINTKLGYKFK

>member
-7 KIVVLLCLISF
+7 KIVVLLCLTSF

-27 LKDGESAEK
+27 LKDGETAEK
-36 NLDGNGKVTT
+36 ILDENRKETKITKIV
-46 VNKLKLGKNSHL
+46 LGKNSNL
-58 KVKGKNTKGIVIKGG
+58 KVKGKNTKGVLVKG
-73 LSAEVNIG
+73 SYFQSKVNIG
-81 EGATLDV
+81 EGATLDI
-88 DIENSTKDEAGISLE
+88 DIESSDKDSSGISFAE
-103 STFKGFIIQKNGN
+103 KRDFIIEKNGKLNVKN
-116 LKLKKQFNGTINS
+116 LFNGTINS
-129 GDIFKQFLDR
+129 GDILRQFHSSKEG
-139 KGEGT
+139 KGI
-144 LLRGISVI
+144 LVRGVTVA
-152 KTFSTEGST
+152 KKFTTEGNT
-161 RIESAGTG
+161 RIESSGAG
-169 IGFDRKTPQGKG
+169 IGFDKTTSNGQGE
-181 FIEFK
+181 IEFK
-186 KGSKTFVKAG
+186 KSSKTFVKG
-196 FAGVFARYNSVTFE
+196 GIAGVFARYNNVTFE
-210 EGSDTTLIGGAYGIM
+210 EGSDTTLIGGAYGLM
-225 VNKGTIKKGAK
+225 ANKGTIKKGAK

-254 FLKFES
+254 RLTFES

-268 NDSALY
+268 NNSALY
-274 GIRLKGKTK
+274 GIRLVGKTK

-304 LDTVTFERGSILDG
+304 LNTVTFEKGSILDG
-318 NIDRSWNSQILLEE
+318 NIDRSWNSQFLLEE
-332 GTKLFVPNK
+332 GTKLFVPEK

-354 GPRSAYEGKQLTYK
+354 GPRSAYEGKQKTYK
-368 EAVED
+368 ETVEKSSD
-373 ADTVAGA
+373 IDTVVGA

-396 FSYRGLYNEF
+396 IRYGKTYDDFSAN
-406 SPDEY
+406 EY
-411 YTLEYNR
+411 YTLKYNE
-418 DNHYNYISTLNLNN
+418 NSYNYKSTLNLNN
-432 GKIHLRLGNK
+432 GKIHLRLGTP
-442 DKFGRINDK
+442 DRLGRINDK
-451 IIFSKNTII
+451 IIFSKNTVI

-481 FNILEEEGPK
+481 FKILEEEGLK
-491 DINGIQGYYLEKL
+491 NINGTQGYYLEKL
-504 PLKIPDVSFGKLV
+504 PLKIPDVSFG
-517 FTTKVQKLNGKYVV
+517 
-531 SLVFKGIE
+531 
-539 AENFLLAKGKT
+539 
-550 KTLNKKEESS
+550 
-560 LEDAILSA
+560 
-568 KEVTLEENSTLN
+568 
-580 IKGDT
+580 
-585 NGLFAKNKVTIEEEA
+585 
-600 NLNIETKKDNKIG
+600 
-613 LKLGENLETFGNIN
+613 
-627 IKNTGTGI
+627 
-635 LADNATSILQF
+635 
-646 ENGSK
+646 
-651 TIVNA
+651 
-656 KDVAVNA
+656 
-663 QKGTSEFKGGSNVE
+663 
-677 LTSNKYALVS
+677 
-687 KKAVFEKSSTVKLNG
+687 
-702 EYGIGTLSETDSSDI
+702 
-717 TFKPQSEVNI
+717 
-727 NSSNSGI
+727 
-734 YNVNV
+734 
-739 GGSGKVSI
+739 
-747 KAPNILKQVRTV
+747 
-759 NQSLKFESGSVLEGN
+759 
-774 IEKSWNAN
+774 
-782 LILDKGSKMF
+782 
-792 VNNKIEANMDIKGD
+792 
-806 LFVGTSKFYEKRD
+806 
-819 SFDNYNTIYYNK
+819 
-831 DSNGHETKVNF
+831 
-842 DNSKIHLR
+842 
-850 IGGADKTGATNDKIF
+850 
-865 FSKNT
+865 
-870 NINGKGELVFHK
+870 
-882 RNSSQVTKNTIFK
+882 
-895 ILEEE
+895 
-900 VKNINGTQGYYLEK
+900 
-914 FPLSFTNDIAFGQLV
+914 QLV
-929 FTTKVQKLNGKYIV
+929 FTTKVQKLNGRYVV

-958 KGETKTLN
+958 KGETKILN

-997 NGLFAKNKVTI
+997 NGLFAKNKVTV
-1008 EEEAN
+1008 EEKAN

-1042 IGILADNTTSVLQF
+1042 TGILADNTASVLKF

-1065 AKDVAIN
+1065 AKDVAVN

-1086 ELTSNKYALVSKKA
+1086 ELTSNKYALVAKKA
-1100 VFEKSSTVKLNGE
+1100 VFEKGSTVKLNAE

-1118 LSETDSSDITFKPQS
+1118 LSETDSSDVTFNSQS
-1133 EVNINSSNSGIYNV
+1133 EVSINSSNSGIYNV

-1154 VSIKAPNILK
+1154 LSIKAPNILK

-1194 LDKGSK
+1194 LDKDSK

-1226 KEESKNSMQTLS
+1226 KEENKNSMQTLS
-1238 TMSTFSSSDKYNTV
+1238 TMSTFSSSNKYNTV

-1300 ITLHPENVSKVKRNM
+1300 ITLHPENVSKVRRNM

-1358 VNGKYMVTLEDTGEL
+1358 VNGKYIVTLEDTGEL
-1373 SQAAKNS
+1373 SQAAKNT
-1380 LTNSRDSYKY
+1380 LTSSRDSYKY

-1446 TGVSLGFFAGQS
+1446 TGISLGFFAGQS

>member
-7 KIVVLLCLISF
+7 KIVLLLCLTSF
-18 SLYGVQWND
+18 SLYGAQWND
-27 LKDGESAEK
+27 LKDGETAEK
-36 NLDGNGKVTT
+36 ILDENGKETKVDKI
-46 VNKLKLGKNSHL
+46 VLGKNSHL
-58 KVKGKNTKGIVIKGG
+58 KVKGKNTKGIVIKYGIR
-73 LSAEVNIG
+73 SKVDIG

-88 DIENSTKDEAGISLE
+88 DIESSIKEATGIASESYKD
-103 STFKGFIIQKNGN
+103 FIVQKNGN
-116 LKLKKQFNGTINS
+116 LKVKNHFIGTINS
-129 GDIFKQFLDR
+129 GDIFKQFLDN
-139 KGEGT
+139 KKENSV
-144 LLRGISVI
+144 LKGISVL
-152 KTFSTEGST
+152 KRFSTEGNT
-161 RIESAGTG
+161 RIESSGTG
-169 IGFDRKTPQGKG
+169 IGFDKKTSKETGL
-181 FIEFK
+181 IEFK

-225 VNKGTIKKGAK
+225 VNKGTIKKGSK

-304 LDTVTFERGSILDG
+304 LDTVTFEKGSILDG
-318 NIDRSWNSQILLEE
+318 NIDRSWNSQFLLEE

-354 GPRSAYEGKQLTYK
+354 GPRAAYEGKQLTYK

-380 TAIFMGK
+380 TALFMGK

-396 FSYRGLYNEF
+396 FTYRGLYSDF
-406 SPDEY
+406 AADEY
-411 YTLEYNR
+411 YTLDYNKHNYS
-418 DNHYNYISTLNLNN
+418 DNNHNSTLNLNN
-432 GKIHLRLGNK
+432 GKIHLRLGTP
-442 DKFGRINDK
+442 DRLGRINDK
-451 IIFSKNTII
+451 IIFSKNTVI

-481 FNILEEEGPK
+481 FKILEEEGLK
-491 DINGIQGYYLEKL
+491 NINGTQGYYLEKL
-504 PLKIPDVSFGKLV
+504 PLKIPDVSFG
-517 FTTKVQKLNGKYVV
+517 
-531 SLVFKGIE
+531 
-539 AENFLLAKGKT
+539 
-550 KTLNKKEESS
+550 
-560 LEDAILSA
+560 
-568 KEVTLEENSTLN
+568 
-580 IKGDT
+580 
-585 NGLFAKNKVTIEEEA
+585 
-600 NLNIETKKDNKIG
+600 
-613 LKLGENLETFGNIN
+613 
-627 IKNTGTGI
+627 
-635 LADNATSILQF
+635 
-646 ENGSK
+646 
-651 TIVNA
+651 
-656 KDVAVNA
+656 
-663 QKGTSEFKGGSNVE
+663 
-677 LTSNKYALVS
+677 
-687 KKAVFEKSSTVKLNG
+687 
-702 EYGIGTLSETDSSDI
+702 
-717 TFKPQSEVNI
+717 
-727 NSSNSGI
+727 
-734 YNVNV
+734 
-739 GGSGKVSI
+739 
-747 KAPNILKQVRTV
+747 
-759 NQSLKFESGSVLEGN
+759 
-774 IEKSWNAN
+774 
-782 LILDKGSKMF
+782 
-792 VNNKIEANMDIKGD
+792 
-806 LFVGTSKFYEKRD
+806 
-819 SFDNYNTIYYNK
+819 
-831 DSNGHETKVNF
+831 
-842 DNSKIHLR
+842 
-850 IGGADKTGATNDKIF
+850 
-865 FSKNT
+865 
-870 NINGKGELVFHK
+870 
-882 RNSSQVTKNTIFK
+882 
-895 ILEEE
+895 
-900 VKNINGTQGYYLEK
+900 
-914 FPLSFTNDIAFGQLV
+914 QLV
-929 FTTKVQKLNGKYIV
+929 FTTKVQKLNGRYVV

-997 NGLFAKNKVTI
+997 NGLFAKNKVTV
-1008 EEEAN
+1008 EEKAN

-1042 IGILADNTTSVLQF
+1042 TGILADNTTSVLKF

-1072 AQKGTSEFKGGSNV
+1072 AQKGTSEFKGGSNI
-1086 ELTSNKYALVSKKA
+1086 ELTSNKYALVAKKA
-1100 VFEKSSTVKLNGE
+1100 VFEKGSTVKLNAE

-1118 LSETDSSDITFKPQS
+1118 LSETDSSDVTFNSQS

-1154 VSIKAPNILK
+1154 LSIKAPNVLK

-1200 MFVNNKIEANMDIK
+1200 MFVNNKIEANVHIK

-1238 TMSTFSSSDKYNTV
+1238 TMSTFSSSDKYYTV

-1358 VNGKYMVTLEDTGEL
+1358 VNGKYIVTLEDTGEL
-1373 SQAAKNS
+1373 SQAAKNT

-1433 QNTKYAGYDYTFN
+1433 QNTKYAGYDHTFN
-1446 TGVSLGFFAGQS
+1446 TGISLGFFAGQS

-1510 KDISEKTFLDSNIK
+1510 KDISERTFLDGNIK

-1535 TAENDLSTK
+1535 TAENDLNTR
-1544 NEKTDYWNG
+1544 NEKTNYWNG
-1553 EIDAKLGYKFK
+1553 EINTKLGYKFK
-1564 YGNAFLKAGLD
+1564 YGDAFLKAGLD

-1602 IGIGMEYKI
+1602 IGIGMEYKV

-1633 ISIGYSY
+1633 ISFGYSY

>member
-7 KIVVLLCLISF
+7 KIVVLLCLTSF

-27 LKDGESAEK
+27 LKDGETAEK
-36 NLDGNGKVTT
+36 ILDENGKETKVDKI
-46 VNKLKLGKNSHL
+46 VLGKNSHL
-58 KVKGKNTKGIVIKGG
+58 KVKGKNTKGIVIKYGIR
-73 LSAEVNIG
+73 SKVDIG

-88 DIENSTKDEAGISLE
+88 DIESSIKEATGIASESYKD
-103 STFKGFIIQKNGN
+103 FIVQKNGN
-116 LKLKKQFNGTINS
+116 LKVKNHFIGTINS
-129 GDIFKQFLDR
+129 GDIFKQFLDN
-139 KGEGT
+139 KKENSV
-144 LLRGISVI
+144 LKGISVL
-152 KTFSTEGST
+152 KRFSTEGNT
-161 RIESAGTG
+161 RIESSGTG
-169 IGFDRKTPQGKG
+169 IGFDKKTSKETGL
-181 FIEFK
+181 IEFK

-225 VNKGTIKKGAK
+225 VNKGTIKKGSK

-304 LDTVTFERGSILDG
+304 LDTVTFEKGSILDG
-318 NIDRSWNSQILLEE
+318 NIDRSWNSQFLLEE

-354 GPRSAYEGKQLTYK
+354 GPRSAYEGKQKTYK
-368 EAVED
+368 ETVEKSSD
-373 ADTVAGA
+373 IDTVVGA

-396 FSYRGLYNEF
+396 IRYGKTYDDFSAN
-406 SPDEY
+406 EY
-411 YTLEYNR
+411 YTLKYNE
-418 DNHYNYISTLNLNN
+418 NSYNYKSTLNLNN
-432 GKIHLRLGNK
+432 GKIHLRLGTP
-442 DKFGRINDK
+442 DRLGRINDK
-451 IIFSKNTII
+451 IIFSKNTVI

-481 FNILEEEGPK
+481 FKILEEEGLK
-491 DINGIQGYYLEKL
+491 NINGTQGYYLEKL
-504 PLKIPDVSFGKLV
+504 PLKIPDVSFG
-517 FTTKVQKLNGKYVV
+517 
-531 SLVFKGIE
+531 
-539 AENFLLAKGKT
+539 
-550 KTLNKKEESS
+550 
-560 LEDAILSA
+560 
-568 KEVTLEENSTLN
+568 
-580 IKGDT
+580 
-585 NGLFAKNKVTIEEEA
+585 
-600 NLNIETKKDNKIG
+600 
-613 LKLGENLETFGNIN
+613 
-627 IKNTGTGI
+627 
-635 LADNATSILQF
+635 
-646 ENGSK
+646 
-651 TIVNA
+651 
-656 KDVAVNA
+656 
-663 QKGTSEFKGGSNVE
+663 
-677 LTSNKYALVS
+677 
-687 KKAVFEKSSTVKLNG
+687 
-702 EYGIGTLSETDSSDI
+702 
-717 TFKPQSEVNI
+717 
-727 NSSNSGI
+727 
-734 YNVNV
+734 
-739 GGSGKVSI
+739 
-747 KAPNILKQVRTV
+747 
-759 NQSLKFESGSVLEGN
+759 
-774 IEKSWNAN
+774 
-782 LILDKGSKMF
+782 
-792 VNNKIEANMDIKGD
+792 
-806 LFVGTSKFYEKRD
+806 
-819 SFDNYNTIYYNK
+819 
-831 DSNGHETKVNF
+831 
-842 DNSKIHLR
+842 
-850 IGGADKTGATNDKIF
+850 
-865 FSKNT
+865 
-870 NINGKGELVFHK
+870 
-882 RNSSQVTKNTIFK
+882 
-895 ILEEE
+895 
-900 VKNINGTQGYYLEK
+900 
-914 FPLSFTNDIAFGQLV
+914 QLV
-929 FTTKVQKLNGKYIV
+929 FTTKVQKLNGRYVV

-997 NGLFAKNKVTI
+997 NGLFAKNKVTV
-1008 EEEAN
+1008 EEKAN

-1042 IGILADNTTSVLQF
+1042 TGILADNTTSVLKF

-1065 AKDVAIN
+1065 AKDVAVN

-1086 ELTSNKYALVSKKA
+1086 ELTSNKYALVAKKA
-1100 VFEKSSTVKLNGE
+1100 VFEKGSTVKLNAE

-1118 LSETDSSDITFKPQS
+1118 LSETDSSDVTFNSQS

-1154 VSIKAPNILK
+1154 LSIKAPNVLK

-1238 TMSTFSSSDKYNTV
+1238 TMSTFSSSDKYYTV

-1315 TYSLLEEEGKDVG
+1315 TYSLLEEEGKDIG

-1358 VNGKYMVTLEDTGEL
+1358 VNGKYIVTLEDTGEL
-1373 SQAAKNS
+1373 SQAAKNT

-1433 QNTKYAGYDYTFN
+1433 QNTKYAGYDYIFN
-1446 TGVSLGFFAGQS
+1446 TGISLGFFAGQS

-1535 TAENDLSTK
+1535 TAENDLNTR
-1544 NEKTDYWNG
+1544 NEKTNYWNG
-1553 EIDAKLGYKFK
+1553 EINAKLGYKFK
-1564 YGNAFLKAGLD
+1564 YGDAFLKAGLD

>member
-1 MKKVIW
+1 MKKIFW
-7 KIVVLLCLISF
+7 KIVLLLCLTSF

-36 NLDGNGKVTT
+36 NLDGNGKETKVDKI
-46 VNKLKLGKNSHL
+46 VLGKNSHL
-58 KVKGKNTKGIVIKGG
+58 KVKGKNTKGIVIKYGIR
-73 LSAEVNIG
+73 SKVDIG

-88 DIENSTKDEAGISLE
+88 DIESSIKEATGIASESYKD
-103 STFKGFIIQKNGN
+103 FIVQKNGN
-116 LKLKKQFNGTINS
+116 LKVKNHFIGTINS
-129 GDIFKQFLDR
+129 GDIFKQFLDN
-139 KGEGT
+139 KKENSV
-144 LLRGISVI
+144 LKGISVL
-152 KTFSTEGST
+152 KRFSTEGNT
-161 RIESAGTG
+161 RIESSGTG
-169 IGFDRKTPQGKG
+169 IGFDKKTSKETGL
-181 FIEFK
+181 IEFK

-635 LADNATSILQF
+635 LADNTASVLQF

-656 KDVAVNA
+656 KDVAINA

-687 KKAVFEKSSTVKLNG
+687 KKAVFEKGSTVKLNG

-747 KAPNILKQVRTV
+747 KAPNVLKQVRTV
-759 NQSLKFESGSVLEGN
+759 NQSLKFEDGSVLEGN

-782 LILDKGSKMF
+782 LILDKGSK
-792 VNNKIEANMDIKGD
+792 I
-806 LFVGTSKFYEKRD
+806 
-819 SFDNYNTIYYNK
+819 
-831 DSNGHETKVNF
+831 
-842 DNSKIHLR
+842 
-850 IGGADKTGATNDKIF
+850 
-865 FSKNT
+865 
-870 NINGKGELVFHK
+870 
-882 RNSSQVTKNTIFK
+882 
-895 ILEEE
+895 
-900 VKNINGTQGYYLEK
+900 
-914 FPLSFTNDIAFGQLV
+914 
-929 FTTKVQKLNGKYIV
+929 
-943 SLVFKGIEAD
+943 
-953 NFLLA
+953 
-958 KGETKTLN
+958 
-966 KKKEGSLEDAI
+966 
-977 LSAKEVTIEE
+977 
-987 KSTLNIKGDT
+987 
-997 NGLFAKNKVTI
+997 
-1008 EEEAN
+1008 
-1013 LNIETENKIALKLG
+1013 
-1027 ENLETFGN
+1027 
-1035 INIKNAG
+1035 
-1042 IGILADNTTSVLQF
+1042 
-1056 ENGSKTIVN
+1056 
-1065 AKDVAIN
+1065 
-1072 AQKGTSEFKGGSNV
+1072 
-1086 ELTSNKYALVSKKA
+1086 
-1100 VFEKSSTVKLNGE
+1100 
-1113 YGIGT
+1113 
-1118 LSETDSSDITFKPQS
+1118 
-1133 EVNINSSNSGIYNV
+1133 
-1147 NVGGSGK
+1147 
-1154 VSIKAPNILK
+1154 
-1164 QVRTVNQSLKFESGS
+1164 
-1179 VLEGNIEKSWNANLI
+1179 
-1194 LDKGSK
+1194 
-1200 MFVNNKIEANMDIK
+1200 FVNNKIEANMDIK

-1358 VNGKYMVTLEDTGEL
+1358 VNGKYIVTLEDTGEL
-1373 SQAAKNS
+1373 SQAAKNT
-1380 LTNSRDSYKY
+1380 LANSRDSYKY

-1395 KAISDK
+1395 KAIGDK

-1433 QNTKYAGYDYTFN
+1433 QNTEYAGYDYTFN

-1510 KDISEKTFLDSNIK
+1510 KDISEKTFLDGNIK

-1535 TAENDLSTK
+1535 TAENDLNTR
-1544 NEKTDYWNG
+1544 NEKTNYWNG
-1553 EIDAKLGYKFK
+1553 EINAKLGYKFK
-1564 YGNAFLKAGLD
+1564 YGDAFLKAGLD

>member
-7 KIVVLLCLISF
+7 KIVLLLCLTSF

-27 LKDGESAEK
+27 LKDGETAEK
-36 NLDGNGKVTT
+36 ILDENRKETKVDKI
-46 VNKLKLGKNSHL
+46 VLGKNSHL
-58 KVKGKNTKGIVIKGG
+58 KVKGKNTKGIVIKYGIR
-73 LSAEVNIG
+73 SKVDIG

-88 DIENSTKDEAGISLE
+88 DIESSIKEATGIASESYKD
-103 STFKGFIIQKNGN
+103 FIVQKNGN
-116 LKLKKQFNGTINS
+116 LKVKNHFIGTINS
-129 GDIFKQFLDR
+129 GDIFKQFLDN
-139 KGEGT
+139 KKENSV
-144 LLRGISVI
+144 LKGISVL
-152 KTFSTEGST
+152 KRFSTEGNT
-161 RIESAGTG
+161 RIESSGTG
-169 IGFDRKTPQGKG
+169 IGFDKKTSKETGL
-181 FIEFK
+181 IEFK

-196 FAGVFARYNSVTFE
+196 FAGVFARYNKVTFE
-210 EGSDTTLIGGAYGIM
+210 EGSDTTLIGGAYGLM
-225 VNKGTIKKGAK
+225 ANKGIIKKGAK

-304 LDTVTFERGSILDG
+304 LDTVTFEKGSILDG
-318 NIDRSWNSQILLEE
+318 NIDRSWNSQFLLEE

-354 GPRSAYEGKQLTYK
+354 GPRAAYEGKQLTYK

-380 TAIFMGK
+380 TALFMGK

-396 FSYRGLYNEF
+396 FTYRGLYSDF
-406 SPDEY
+406 AADEY
-411 YTLEYNR
+411 YTLNYNKHNYS
-418 DNHYNYISTLNLNN
+418 DNNHNSTLNLNN
-432 GKIHLRLGNK
+432 GKIHLRLGTP
-442 DKFGRINDK
+442 DRLGRINDK
-451 IIFSKNTII
+451 IIFSKNTVI

-481 FNILEEEGPK
+481 FKILEEEGLK
-491 DINGIQGYYLEKL
+491 NINGTQGYYLEKL
-504 PLKIPDVSFGKLV
+504 PLKIPDVSFGQLV
-517 FTTKVQKLNGKYVV
+517 FTTKVQKLNGRYVV

-539 AENFLLAKGKT
+539 ADNFLLAKGET
-550 KTLNKKEESS
+550 KTLNKKKEGS

-568 KEVTLEENSTLN
+568 KEVTIEEKSTLN

-585 NGLFAKNKVTIEEEA
+585 NGLFAKNKVTVEEKA
-600 NLNIETKKDNKIG
+600 NLNIETENKIA

-627 IKNTGTGI
+627 IKNAGTGI
-635 LADNATSILQF
+635 LADSITSVLQF

-656 KDVAVNA
+656 KDIAVNA

-687 KKAVFEKSSTVKLNG
+687 KKAVFEKGSTVKLNA

-782 LILDKGSKMF
+782 LILDK
-792 VNNKIEANMDIKGD
+792 D
-806 LFVGTSKFYEKRD
+806 
-819 SFDNYNTIYYNK
+819 
-831 DSNGHETKVNF
+831 
-842 DNSKIHLR
+842 
-850 IGGADKTGATNDKIF
+850 
-865 FSKNT
+865 
-870 NINGKGELVFHK
+870 
-882 RNSSQVTKNTIFK
+882 
-895 ILEEE
+895 
-900 VKNINGTQGYYLEK
+900 
-914 FPLSFTNDIAFGQLV
+914 
-929 FTTKVQKLNGKYIV
+929 
-943 SLVFKGIEAD
+943 
-953 NFLLA
+953 
-958 KGETKTLN
+958 
-966 KKKEGSLEDAI
+966 
-977 LSAKEVTIEE
+977 
-987 KSTLNIKGDT
+987 
-997 NGLFAKNKVTI
+997 
-1008 EEEAN
+1008 
-1013 LNIETENKIALKLG
+1013 
-1027 ENLETFGN
+1027 
-1035 INIKNAG
+1035 
-1042 IGILADNTTSVLQF
+1042 
-1056 ENGSKTIVN
+1056 
-1065 AKDVAIN
+1065 
-1072 AQKGTSEFKGGSNV
+1072 
-1086 ELTSNKYALVSKKA
+1086 
-1100 VFEKSSTVKLNGE
+1100 
-1113 YGIGT
+1113 
-1118 LSETDSSDITFKPQS
+1118 
-1133 EVNINSSNSGIYNV
+1133 
-1147 NVGGSGK
+1147 
-1154 VSIKAPNILK
+1154 
-1164 QVRTVNQSLKFESGS
+1164 
-1179 VLEGNIEKSWNANLI
+1179 
-1194 LDKGSK
+1194 SK

-1238 TMSTFSSSDKYNTV
+1238 TMSTFSSSNKYNTV

-1300 ITLHPENVSKVKRNM
+1300 ITLHPENVSKVRRNM

-1358 VNGKYMVTLEDTGEL
+1358 VNGKYIVTLEDTGEL

-1446 TGVSLGFFAGQS
+1446 TGISLGFFAGQS

>member
-27 LKDGESAEK
+27 LKDGENAEK
-36 NLDGNGKVTT
+36 ILDGNGKETKVDKI
-46 VNKLKLGKNSHL
+46 VLGKNSHL
-58 KVKGKNTKGIVIKGG
+58 KVKGKNTKGIVIKYGIR
-73 LSAEVNIG
+73 SKVDIG

-88 DIENSTKDEAGISLE
+88 DIESSIKEATGIASESYKD
-103 STFKGFIIQKNGN
+103 FVVQKNGN
-116 LKLKKQFNGTINS
+116 LKVKNHFIGTINS
-129 GDIFKQFLDR
+129 GDIFKQFLDN
-139 KGEGT
+139 KKENSV
-144 LLRGISVI
+144 LKGISVL
-152 KTFSTEGST
+152 KRFSTEGNT
-161 RIESAGTG
+161 RIESSGTG
-169 IGFDRKTPQGKG
+169 IGFDKKTSKETGL
-181 FIEFK
+181 IEFK

-380 TAIFMGK
+380 TAIFIGK

-396 FSYRGLYNEF
+396 ISYRKLHEDF

-539 AENFLLAKGKT
+539 ADNFLLAKGET
-550 KTLNKKEESS
+550 KTLNKKEEGS

-585 NGLFAKNKVTIEEEA
+585 NGLFAKNKVTVEEKA
-600 NLNIETKKDNKIG
+600 NLNIEAKKDNRIG
-613 LKLGENLETFGNIN
+613 LKLEENLETFGNIN
-627 IKNTGTGI
+627 IKNAGTGI
-635 LADNATSILQF
+635 LADSTTSVLQF

-677 LTSNKYALVS
+677 LTSNKYALVA
-687 KKAVFEKSSTVKLNG
+687 KKAVFEKGSTVKLNG
-702 EYGIGTLSETDSSDI
+702 DYGIGTLSETDNSDI
-717 TFKPQSEVNI
+717 TFKSQSEVNI

-759 NQSLKFESGSVLEGN
+759 NQSLKFE
-774 IEKSWNAN
+774 
-782 LILDKGSKMF
+782 
-792 VNNKIEANMDIKGD
+792 
-806 LFVGTSKFYEKRD
+806 
-819 SFDNYNTIYYNK
+819 
-831 DSNGHETKVNF
+831 
-842 DNSKIHLR
+842 
-850 IGGADKTGATNDKIF
+850 
-865 FSKNT
+865 
-870 NINGKGELVFHK
+870 
-882 RNSSQVTKNTIFK
+882 
-895 ILEEE
+895 
-900 VKNINGTQGYYLEK
+900 
-914 FPLSFTNDIAFGQLV
+914 
-929 FTTKVQKLNGKYIV
+929 
-943 SLVFKGIEAD
+943 
-953 NFLLA
+953 
-958 KGETKTLN
+958 
-966 KKKEGSLEDAI
+966 
-977 LSAKEVTIEE
+977 
-987 KSTLNIKGDT
+987 
-997 NGLFAKNKVTI
+997 
-1008 EEEAN
+1008 
-1013 LNIETENKIALKLG
+1013 
-1027 ENLETFGN
+1027 
-1035 INIKNAG
+1035 
-1042 IGILADNTTSVLQF
+1042 
-1056 ENGSKTIVN
+1056 NGSI
-1065 AKDVAIN
+1065 
-1072 AQKGTSEFKGGSNV
+1072 
-1086 ELTSNKYALVSKKA
+1086 
-1100 VFEKSSTVKLNGE
+1100 
-1113 YGIGT
+1113 
-1118 LSETDSSDITFKPQS
+1118 
-1133 EVNINSSNSGIYNV
+1133 
-1147 NVGGSGK
+1147 
-1154 VSIKAPNILK
+1154 
-1164 QVRTVNQSLKFESGS
+1164 
-1179 VLEGNIEKSWNANLI
+1179 LEGNIEKSWNANLI

-1226 KEESKNSMQTLS
+1226 KEEGKRTIQTLS
-1238 TMSTFSSSDKYNTV
+1238 AISASSPSDKYYTV
-1252 HYNKDSNGH
+1252 HYNKDSNGN

-1273 LRINGEQSESNDKIV
+1273 LRINGAQSENNDKMV
-1288 FSKDTEITGKGE
+1288 FSKDTEIRGKGE
-1300 ITLHPENVSKVKRNM
+1300 ITLHPQNVSKVKRNM
-1315 TYSLLEEEGKDVG
+1315 SFTLLEEEGKDVG
-1328 GNKVYNLEK
+1328 GNKVYDLEK
-1337 TSLTLKTVEF
+1337 LPLTLGKVEF
-1347 GPLVYGRKDKK
+1347 GALKFGRKDKK
-1358 VNGKYMVTLEDTGEL
+1358 LNGRYVVTLVATGEL
-1373 SQAAKNS
+1373 SEAAKNT
-1380 LTNSRDSYKY
+1380 LINSRDSYKY

-1395 KAISDK
+1395 KSISDK
-1401 IFENHNL
+1401 IFEKHNL

-1419 KENLKNKDSVIKLN
+1419 KENLKNKDSVTKLN
-1433 QNTKYAGYDYTFN
+1433 QNSRYAGYDYTFN
-1446 TGVSLGFFAGQS
+1446 TGVSLGFFAGES
-1458 TGRYKNIGQ
+1458 TGKHKNIAQ

-1480 GTVYKHTKS
+1480 GAIYKHTNS
-1489 KDKNND
+1489 KDKKND
-1495 KKLHSNDFSFVVGYN
+1495 KKFYSNDFSFIAGYN
-1510 KDISEKTFLDSNIK
+1510 KELGEKVFVDSNVK
-1524 LTRGYISDYKY
+1524 LTRGYTSSYDYI
-1535 TAENDLSTK
+1535 AENNLNTK
-1544 NEKTDYWNG
+1544 NEKANYLNG
-1553 EIDAKLGYKFK
+1553 EVNTKLGYKFK
-1564 YGNAFLKAGLD
+1564 HGNAFLKAGLD

-1583 VIWNE
+1583 VVWNE
-1588 NIDEEIKYDDLSKN
+1588 NIDEKIKYDDFSKN
-1602 IGIGMEYKI
+1602 IGLGMEYKLGN
-1611 KQHSFNIELSRKYSK
+1611 HSFNLELSKKYSK
-1626 HYRANTK
+1626 HYRKNTK
-1633 ISIGYSY
+1633 ITFGYSY

>member
-304 LDTVTFERGSILDG
+304 LNTVTFEKGSILDG

-451 IIFSKNTII
+451 IIFSKNT
-460 NGKGELV
+460 V
-467 FHKRNSSQVTKNTV
+467 
-481 FNILEEEGPK
+481 
-491 DINGIQGYYLEKL
+491 
-504 PLKIPDVSFGKLV
+504 
-517 FTTKVQKLNGKYVV
+517 
-531 SLVFKGIE
+531 
-539 AENFLLAKGKT
+539 
-550 KTLNKKEESS
+550 
-560 LEDAILSA
+560 
-568 KEVTLEENSTLN
+568 
-580 IKGDT
+580 
-585 NGLFAKNKVTIEEEA
+585 
-600 NLNIETKKDNKIG
+600 
-613 LKLGENLETFGNIN
+613 
-627 IKNTGTGI
+627 
-635 LADNATSILQF
+635 
-646 ENGSK
+646 
-651 TIVNA
+651 
-656 KDVAVNA
+656 
-663 QKGTSEFKGGSNVE
+663 
-677 LTSNKYALVS
+677 
-687 KKAVFEKSSTVKLNG
+687 
-702 EYGIGTLSETDSSDI
+702 
-717 TFKPQSEVNI
+717 
-727 NSSNSGI
+727 
-734 YNVNV
+734 
-739 GGSGKVSI
+739 
-747 KAPNILKQVRTV
+747 
-759 NQSLKFESGSVLEGN
+759 
-774 IEKSWNAN
+774 
-782 LILDKGSKMF
+782 
-792 VNNKIEANMDIKGD
+792 
-806 LFVGTSKFYEKRD
+806 
-819 SFDNYNTIYYNK
+819 
-831 DSNGHETKVNF
+831 
-842 DNSKIHLR
+842 
-850 IGGADKTGATNDKIF
+850 
-865 FSKNT
+865 
-870 NINGKGELVFHK
+870 INGKGELVFHK

-997 NGLFAKNKVTI
+997 NGLFAKNKVTV
-1008 EEEAN
+1008 EEKAN

-1065 AKDVAIN
+1065 AKDVAVN

-1100 VFEKSSTVKLNGE
+1100 VFEKGSTVKLNGE

-1358 VNGKYMVTLEDTGEL
+1358 VNGKYIVTLEDTGEL

-1544 NEKTDYWNG
+1544 NP
-1553 EIDAKLGYKFK
+1553 
-1564 YGNAFLKAGLD
+1564 
-1575 KDLKGNQK
+1575 
-1583 VIWNE
+1583 
-1588 NIDEEIKYDDLSKN
+1588 
-1602 IGIGMEYKI
+1602 
-1611 KQHSFNIELSRKYSK
+1611 
-1626 HYRANTK
+1626 
-1633 ISIGYSY
+1633 
-1640 KF
+1640 

>member
-7 KIVVLLCLISF
+7 KIVLLLLCLTSF
-18 SLYGVQWND
+18 SLYGAQWND

-36 NLDGNGKVTT
+36 TLDGNGKVTT
-46 VNKLKLGKNSHL
+46 VNKLRLGKNSHL

-144 LLRGISVI
+144 LLRGVSVI

-181 FIEFK
+181 LIEFK

-341 IQANLEIKGDLYV
+341 IQANLEIKGDLFV
-354 GPRSAYEGKQLTYK
+354 GPRSAYEGKQKTYK

-373 ADTVAGA
+373 VDTVAGA

-387 QAQRARKGE
+387 QAQKARKGE

-418 DNHYNYISTLNLNN
+418 DNHYNYKSTLNLNN
-432 GKIHLRLGNK
+432 GKINLRLGDK
-442 DKFGRINDK
+442 DRFGRINDK

-460 NGKGELV
+460 KGKGELV

-491 DINGIQGYYLEKL
+491 DINGTQGYYLEKL

-517 FTTKVQKLNGKYVV
+517 FTTKVKKLNGKYVV

-539 AENFLLAKGKT
+539 ADNFLLAKGET
-550 KTLNKKEESS
+550 KTLDKKKEDS

-568 KEVTLEENSTLN
+568 KEVTVEEKSTLN

-585 NGLFAKNKVTIEEEA
+585 NGLFAKNKVTVEEEA

-613 LKLGENLETFGNIN
+613 LKLEENLETFGNIN
-627 IKNTGTGI
+627 IKNAGTGI
-635 LADNATSILQF
+635 LADSITSVLQF

-656 KDVAVNA
+656 KDIAVNA

-677 LTSNKYALVS
+677 LTSNKYALVA
-687 KKAVFEKSSTVKLNG
+687 KKAVFEKGSTVKLNG

-717 TFKPQSEVNI
+717 TFKSQSEVNI

-739 GGSGKVSI
+739 GGSGKISI
-747 KAPNILKQVRTV
+747 KAPNVLKQVRTV
-759 NQSLKFESGSVLEGN
+759 NQSLKFE
-774 IEKSWNAN
+774 
-782 LILDKGSKMF
+782 
-792 VNNKIEANMDIKGD
+792 
-806 LFVGTSKFYEKRD
+806 
-819 SFDNYNTIYYNK
+819 
-831 DSNGHETKVNF
+831 
-842 DNSKIHLR
+842 
-850 IGGADKTGATNDKIF
+850 
-865 FSKNT
+865 
-870 NINGKGELVFHK
+870 
-882 RNSSQVTKNTIFK
+882 
-895 ILEEE
+895 
-900 VKNINGTQGYYLEK
+900 
-914 FPLSFTNDIAFGQLV
+914 
-929 FTTKVQKLNGKYIV
+929 
-943 SLVFKGIEAD
+943 
-953 NFLLA
+953 
-958 KGETKTLN
+958 
-966 KKKEGSLEDAI
+966 
-977 LSAKEVTIEE
+977 
-987 KSTLNIKGDT
+987 
-997 NGLFAKNKVTI
+997 
-1008 EEEAN
+1008 
-1013 LNIETENKIALKLG
+1013 
-1027 ENLETFGN
+1027 
-1035 INIKNAG
+1035 
-1042 IGILADNTTSVLQF
+1042 
-1056 ENGSKTIVN
+1056 NGSI
-1065 AKDVAIN
+1065 
-1072 AQKGTSEFKGGSNV
+1072 
-1086 ELTSNKYALVSKKA
+1086 
-1100 VFEKSSTVKLNGE
+1100 
-1113 YGIGT
+1113 
-1118 LSETDSSDITFKPQS
+1118 
-1133 EVNINSSNSGIYNV
+1133 
-1147 NVGGSGK
+1147 
-1154 VSIKAPNILK
+1154 
-1164 QVRTVNQSLKFESGS
+1164 
-1179 VLEGNIEKSWNANLI
+1179 LEGNIEKSWNANLI

-1226 KEESKNSMQTLS
+1226 KEEGKRTIQTLS
-1238 TMSTFSSSDKYNTV
+1238 AISASSPSDKYYTV
-1252 HYNKDSNGH
+1252 HYNKDSNGN

-1273 LRINGEQSESNDKIV
+1273 LRINGAQSENNDKMV
-1288 FSKDTEITGKGE
+1288 FSKDTEIRGNGE
-1300 ITLHPENVSKVKRNM
+1300 ITLHPQNVSKVKRNM
-1315 TYSLLEEEGKDVG
+1315 SFTLLEEEGKDVG
-1328 GNKVYNLEK
+1328 GNKVYDLEK
-1337 TSLTLKTVEF
+1337 LPLTLGKVEF
-1347 GPLVYGRKDKK
+1347 GALKFGRKDKK
-1358 VNGKYMVTLEDTGEL
+1358 LNGRYVVTLVATGEL
-1373 SQAAKNS
+1373 SEAAKNT
-1380 LTNSRDSYKY
+1380 LINSRDSYKY

-1395 KAISDK
+1395 KSISDK
-1401 IFENHNL
+1401 IFEKHNL

-1419 KENLKNKDSVIKLN
+1419 KENLKNKDGVTKLN
-1433 QNTKYAGYDYTFN
+1433 QNSRYAGYDYTFN
-1446 TGVSLGFFAGQS
+1446 TGVSLGFFVGES
-1458 TGRYKNIGQ
+1458 TGKHKNIAQ

-1480 GTVYKHTKS
+1480 GAIYKHTNS
-1489 KDKNND
+1489 KDKKND
-1495 KKLHSNDFSFVVGYN
+1495 KKFYSNDFSFIAGYN
-1510 KDISEKTFLDSNIK
+1510 KELGEKVFVDSNVK
-1524 LTRGYISDYKY
+1524 LTRGYTSSYDYI
-1535 TAENDLSTK
+1535 AENNLNTK
-1544 NEKTDYWNG
+1544 NEKANYLNG
-1553 EIDAKLGYKFK
+1553 EVNTKLGYKFK
-1564 YGNAFLKAGLD
+1564 HGNAFLKAGLD

-1583 VIWNE
+1583 VVWNE
-1588 NIDEEIKYDDLSKN
+1588 NIDEKIKYDDFSKN
-1602 IGIGMEYKI
+1602 IGLGMEYKLGN
-1611 KQHSFNIELSRKYSK
+1611 HSFNLELSKKYSK
-1626 HYRANTK
+1626 HYRKNTK
-1633 ISIGYSY
+1633 ITFGYSY

>member
-7 KIVVLLCLISF
+7 KIVLLLCLTSF

-27 LKDGESAEK
+27 LKDGETAEK
-36 NLDGNGKVTT
+36 ILDENGKETKVDKI
-46 VNKLKLGKNSHL
+46 VLGKNSHL
-58 KVKGKNTKGIVIKGG
+58 KVKGKNTKGIVIKYGIR
-73 LSAEVNIG
+73 SKVDIG

-88 DIENSTKDEAGISLE
+88 DIESSIKEATGIASESYKD
-103 STFKGFIIQKNGN
+103 FIVQKNGN
-116 LKLKKQFNGTINS
+116 LKVKNHFIGTINS
-129 GDIFKQFLDR
+129 GDIFKQFLDN
-139 KGEGT
+139 KKENSV
-144 LLRGISVI
+144 LKGISVL
-152 KTFSTEGST
+152 KRFSTEGNT
-161 RIESAGTG
+161 RIESSGTG
-169 IGFDRKTPQGKG
+169 IGFDKKTSKETGL
-181 FIEFK
+181 IEFK

-225 VNKGTIKKGAK
+225 VNKGTIKKGSK

-304 LDTVTFERGSILDG
+304 LDTVTFEKGSILDG
-318 NIDRSWNSQILLEE
+318 NIDRSWNSQFLLEE

-354 GPRSAYEGKQLTYK
+354 GPRAAYEGKQLTYK

-380 TAIFMGK
+380 TALFMGK

-396 FSYRGLYNEF
+396 FTYRGLHSDF
-406 SPDEY
+406 AADEY
-411 YTLEYNR
+411 YTLDYNKHNYS
-418 DNHYNYISTLNLNN
+418 DNNHNSTLNLNN
-432 GKIHLRLGNK
+432 GKIHLRLGTP
-442 DKFGRINDK
+442 DRLGRINDK
-451 IIFSKNTII
+451 IIFSKNTVI

-481 FNILEEEGPK
+481 FKILEEEGLK
-491 DINGIQGYYLEKL
+491 NINGTQGYYLEKL
-504 PLKIPDVSFGKLV
+504 PLKIPDVSFG
-517 FTTKVQKLNGKYVV
+517 
-531 SLVFKGIE
+531 
-539 AENFLLAKGKT
+539 
-550 KTLNKKEESS
+550 
-560 LEDAILSA
+560 
-568 KEVTLEENSTLN
+568 
-580 IKGDT
+580 
-585 NGLFAKNKVTIEEEA
+585 
-600 NLNIETKKDNKIG
+600 
-613 LKLGENLETFGNIN
+613 
-627 IKNTGTGI
+627 
-635 LADNATSILQF
+635 
-646 ENGSK
+646 
-651 TIVNA
+651 
-656 KDVAVNA
+656 
-663 QKGTSEFKGGSNVE
+663 
-677 LTSNKYALVS
+677 
-687 KKAVFEKSSTVKLNG
+687 
-702 EYGIGTLSETDSSDI
+702 
-717 TFKPQSEVNI
+717 
-727 NSSNSGI
+727 
-734 YNVNV
+734 
-739 GGSGKVSI
+739 
-747 KAPNILKQVRTV
+747 
-759 NQSLKFESGSVLEGN
+759 
-774 IEKSWNAN
+774 
-782 LILDKGSKMF
+782 
-792 VNNKIEANMDIKGD
+792 
-806 LFVGTSKFYEKRD
+806 
-819 SFDNYNTIYYNK
+819 
-831 DSNGHETKVNF
+831 
-842 DNSKIHLR
+842 
-850 IGGADKTGATNDKIF
+850 
-865 FSKNT
+865 
-870 NINGKGELVFHK
+870 
-882 RNSSQVTKNTIFK
+882 
-895 ILEEE
+895 
-900 VKNINGTQGYYLEK
+900 
-914 FPLSFTNDIAFGQLV
+914 QLV
-929 FTTKVQKLNGKYIV
+929 FTTKVQKLNGRYVV

-997 NGLFAKNKVTI
+997 NGLFAKNKVTV
-1008 EEEAN
+1008 EEKAN

-1042 IGILADNTTSVLQF
+1042 TGILADNTASVLQF

-1065 AKDVAIN
+1065 AKDVAVN

-1086 ELTSNKYALVSKKA
+1086 ELTSNKYALVAKKA
-1100 VFEKSSTVKLNGE
+1100 VFEKGSTVKLNAE

-1118 LSETDSSDITFKPQS
+1118 LSETDSSDVTFNSQS
-1133 EVNINSSNSGIYNV
+1133 EVSINSSNSGIYNV

-1154 VSIKAPNILK
+1154 VSIKAPNVLK
-1164 QVRTVNQSLKFESGS
+1164 QVRTVNQSLKFEGGS

-1194 LDKGSK
+1194 LDKDSK

-1238 TMSTFSSSDKYNTV
+1238 TMSTFSSSNKYNTV

-1300 ITLHPENVSKVKRNM
+1300 ITLHPENVSKVRRNM

-1358 VNGKYMVTLEDTGEL
+1358 VNGKYIVTLEDTGEL
-1373 SQAAKNS
+1373 SQAAKNT

-1446 TGVSLGFFAGQS
+1446 TGISLGFFAGQS

-1553 EIDAKLGYKFK
+1553 EIDAKLGYKLK